1 MKMNKKYSIR
11 KLTVGIASISI
22 GLFVANSI
30 DLQQLANVNLA
41 NNIIKA
47 EGTDVKN
54 WQPEGNVIAQGEDG
68 VPWELYENGY
78 LLFKPVEGKDTL
90 TNYGKIHLPSWKEKY
105 HDQIKAIGFTGKT
118 YAPVD
123 SSYLFTGGMSN
134 NFPKKLSNLSYVDA
148 SKLDTSKV
156 ESMDSMFEEASGLTN
171 LDLSKWD
178 TSKVWSMS
186 SMFSGASGLMNL
198 DIGKWNTSQVT
209 NMKDM
214 FFRARGL
221 TNLDVGKWDTS
232 KVTNMEYMFA
242 GASGLTNLDVGKW
255 DTSKVS
261 SMRSMFEG
269 ARGLTNLDVGKWN
282 TSKVSSMRSMFA
294 LASGLMNLD
303 IGKWDTSQVTDM
315 SDMFRGVRTN
325 LDIGKWDTSQVT
337 DMHWM
342 FSGASDLTNL
352 DIGKWDTSKV
362 TDMSGMFRLASGLTN
377 LDLSRW
383 DTSKV
388 TNMNWMF
395 SGASG
400 LTNLDIGKWNT
411 SKVRTMWNM
420 FEGASGLTNLD
431 IGKWDTSQVTD
442 MGSMF
447 EGASSL
453 TNLDIGKWD
462 TSQVTNM
469 SDMFSGARGLTNL
482 DIGKWDTSKVRNMW
496 GMFNEASGLTNLD
509 IGKWDTSQVTDMF
522 YMFKGASGLT
532 RLDIGKWNTS
542 QVTAMNSMFEGASS
556 LTNLD
561 IGKWDTSQVTAMRSM
576 FEGASGL
583 TNLDVSKWDVSNV
596 KYISDMFSRTP
607 NLVNVNTGENL
618 KLIEALVEAKGDNI
632 RWIREDKTYGPYT
645 SKELYEMYKANPSA
659 LAGRW
664 VLGKNSYTINFNSD
678 TGESIEALDNKTNET
693 ITLPTLTQDKP
704 GYKFLGWS
712 KTQDGEVV
720 TDKVNLA
727 NPGETITLYAKW
739 EKVNNITKQNKPIEI
754 VTKYQE
760 DDTLDNGKSQ
770 EIEGRAG
777 EKEVVTTYTV
787 TPITGELTNPVVT
800 ENEVRPM
807 TPKIIKIGTKPKLS
821 YSKRGDDVIKSTTTY
836 KVNPSTGEISESKTE
851 EIAKKGVLKDK
862 VQIINKKDGTT
873 IKEITKYILNE
884 KTGEITETKEVELL
898 ADKGSSNKQEELP
911 KLKVAI
917 LKDTEGNVLDVLEFN
932 EKPKEVKGYRY
943 TGKEEVDGEGNKV
956 YVYDKKVETSKSD
969 DKVPTVEEPKPFA
982 GGVNAGEA
990 EVREELKPFEG
1001 GVNPVESVVTEEL
1014 KPFAG
1019 GVNPAESVVT
1029 EELKPKVELST
1040 VGDYVPPIIDKKEF
1054 LGGVNS
1060 AESVVTEE
1068 PKPFEGGVNPAESVV
1083 TEEQKPFAGGVNPVE
1098 SVVKEELKPFAGGV
1112 NPAESVVKEE
1122 LKPFEGGVNPVE
1134 SVVTEE
1140 LKPLEGGV
1148 NPAESVVTEELKP
1161 FEGGVNSEVASASEE
1176 LPELK
1181 VAILKDT
1188 EGNVL
1193 DVLEISAKPKELKGY
1208 RYTGKEEIDG
1218 EGNKIYIYEKE
1229 KSEVTLGD
1237 EKDKRDIAETQVLDD
1252 NISQSKDVEDKKGE
1266 DSTEKSLPKTG
1277 ETPVGHGVLGG
1288 MLLAATMVLT
1298 RRKIQK

>member
-90 TNYGKIHLPSWKEKY
+90 TNNGRIDLPSWKERY

-118 YAPVD
+118 YAPVN
-123 SSYLFTGGMSN
+123 SSYLFIGDRHDWED
-134 NFPKKLSNLSYVDA
+134 FPKKLSNLSYIDA

-156 ESMDSMFEEASGLTN
+156 ENVQYMFY
-171 LDLSKWD
+171 
-178 TSKVWSMS
+178 
-186 SMFSGASGLMNL
+186 
-198 DIGKWNTSQVT
+198 
-209 NMKDM
+209 
-214 FFRARGL
+214 RARGL
-221 TNLDVGKWDTS
+221 TNLDIGKWDTS
-232 KVTNMEYMFA
+232 KVTNMGGMF
-242 GASGLTNLDVGKW
+242 S
-255 DTSKVS
+255 
-261 SMRSMFEG
+261 G
-269 ARGLTNLDVGKWN
+269 ARGLTNLDLSKWN
-282 TSKVSSMRSMFA
+282 TSKVTNMGGMFSETW
-294 LASGLMNLD
+294 LTNLD
-303 IGKWDTSQVTDM
+303 IGGWDTSKVTNMGGMFNEARGLKNLDLSRWDTSQVM
-315 SDMFRGVRTN
+315 NMGS
-325 LDIGKWDTSQVT
+325 
-337 DMHWM
+337 M
-342 FSGASDLTNL
+342 FSEASGLTNL

-362 TDMSGMFRLASGLTN
+362 TDMSRMFYGTRASLDIGKWDTSQVTNMEYMFNGAKGLTN

-388 TNMNWMF
+388 RNMRWMF
-395 SGASG
+395 AVAGDVR
-400 LTNLDIGKWNT
+400 NLNIGKWDTSQVVDMGYMFYGTWLANLDLGKWDTSQVMNMELMFARAFDLTNSNIGKWDT
-411 SKVRTMWNM
+411 SKVTNM
-420 FEGASGLTNLD
+420 EGMFAEAGGLVNLD
-431 IGKWDTSQVTD
+431 IGKWDTS
-442 MGSMF
+442 
-447 EGASSL
+447 
-453 TNLDIGKWD
+453 K
-462 TSQVTNM
+462 VTNM
-469 SDMFSGARGLTNL
+469 GWMFSGARGLTNL
-482 DIGKWDTSKVRNMW
+482 DIGKWDTSKVTDMK
-496 GMFNEASGLTNLD
+496 GMFSE
-509 IGKWDTSQVTDMF
+509 
-522 YMFKGASGLT
+522 
-532 RLDIGKWNTS
+532 
-542 QVTAMNSMFEGASS
+542 
-556 LTNLD
+556 
-561 IGKWDTSQVTAMRSM
+561 
-576 FEGASGL
+576 ASGL
-583 TNLDVSKWDVSNV
+583 TNLDVSKWNVSKV
-596 KYISDMFSRTP
+596 EDMSYMFEKTP

-618 KLIEALVEAKGDNI
+618 KVIKALVEAKGENE
-632 RWIREDKTYGPYT
+632 RWVREDKTYGPYT
-645 SKELYEMYKANPSA
+645 SKELYEKYKENPSA

-678 TGESIEALDNKTNET
+678 TGESIEALESKTNET

-712 KTQDGEVV
+712 KIQDGEVV

-770 EIEGRAG
+770 EIEGKAG

-800 ENEVRPM
+800 EKEVRPM

-884 KTGEITETKEVELL
+884 KTGETTETKEVELL

-911 KLKVAI
+911 ELKVAI
-917 LKDTEGNVLDVLEFN
+917 LKDSKNNVLDVLEFN
-932 EKPKEVKGYRY
+932 EKPKEVKGYKY

-982 GGVNAGEA
+982 GGVNPA
-990 EVREELKPFEG
+990 ESVVTEELKPFEG
-1001 GVNPVESVVTEEL
+1001 GVNS
-1014 KPFAG
+1014 
-1019 GVNPAESVVT
+1019 AESVVT

-1040 VGDYVPPIIDKKEF
+1040 VGDYVPPRIDKKEF

-1068 PKPFEGGVNPAESVV
+1068 PKPLEGGVNPAESVV
-1083 TEEQKPFAGGVNPVE
+1083 TEE
-1098 SVVKEELKPFAGGV
+1098 LKPFA
-1112 NPAESVVKEE
+1112 
-1122 LKPFEGGVNPVE
+1122 
-1134 SVVTEE
+1134 
-1140 LKPLEGGV
+1140 GGV

-1229 KSEVTLGD
+1229 KSEVTFGD
-1237 EKDKRDIAETQVLDD
+1237 EKDKRDIAQTQVLDD
-1252 NISQSKDVEDKKGE
+1252 NISQSKKVEDKRGE

>member
-30 DLQQLANVNLA
+30 NLQQLANVNLA

-54 WQPEGNVIAQGEDG
+54 WQPEGNVIARGEDG

-90 TNYGKIHLPSWKEKY
+90 TNYGRIDLPSWKEKY

-118 YAPVD
+118 YAPVN
-123 SSYLFTGGMSN
+123 SSYLFTGDRHTWN
-134 NFPKKLSNLSYVDA
+134 NFPKKLSNLSYLDA
-148 SKLDTSKV
+148 SKLETSKV
-156 ESMDSMFEEASGLTN
+156 E
-171 LDLSKWD
+171 
-178 TSKVWSMS
+178 
-186 SMFSGASGLMNL
+186 
-198 DIGKWNTSQVT
+198 
-209 NMKDM
+209 
-214 FFRARGL
+214 
-221 TNLDVGKWDTS
+221 
-232 KVTNMEYMFA
+232 NMEY
-242 GASGLTNLDVGKW
+242 
-255 DTSKVS
+255 
-261 SMRSMFEG
+261 
-269 ARGLTNLDVGKWN
+269 
-282 TSKVSSMRSMFA
+282 
-294 LASGLMNLD
+294 
-303 IGKWDTSQVTDM
+303 
-315 SDMFRGVRTN
+315 
-325 LDIGKWDTSQVT
+325 
-337 DMHWM
+337 M

-352 DIGKWDTSKV
+352 DIGKWDTSQ
-362 TDMSGMFRLASGLTN
+362 
-377 LDLSRW
+377 
-383 DTSKV
+383 V
-388 TNMNWMF
+388 TNMGGMF
-395 SGASG
+395 SETW
-400 LTNLDIGKWNT
+400 LTNLDIGKWDT
-411 SKVRTMWNM
+411 SQVMNM
-420 FEGASGLTNLD
+420 RGMFSGASGLTNLD
-431 IGKWDTSQVTD
+431 IGKWDTSQVTN
-442 MGSMF
+442 MRGMF
-447 EGASSL
+447 GGARGL

-462 TSQVTNM
+462 TSQVTDMGYMFSGTIGLTNLDIGKWDTSKVTDM
-469 SDMFSGARGLTNL
+469 GYMFYEAERLTNLDIGRWDTSKVTDMNHMFSGARGLTNL
-482 DIGKWDTSKVRNMW
+482 DIGKWDTS
-496 GMFNEASGLTNLD
+496 
-509 IGKWDTSQVTDMF
+509 QVTDMS
-522 YMFKGASGLT
+522 YMF
-532 RLDIGKWNTS
+532 RE
-542 QVTAMNSMFEGASS
+542 VS

-561 IGKWDTSQVTAMRSM
+561 IGKWDTSKVTKMYSM
-576 FEGASGL
+576 FAGARGLTSLDIGKWNTSKVTNMNYMFNEVRGLTNLDIEKWDTSKVTNMSGMFSGASSL
-583 TNLDVSKWDVSNV
+583 MNLDVSKWDVSKV
-596 KYISDMFSRTP
+596 EDILYMFTGTP
-607 NLVNVNTGENL
+607 NLVNINTGENL
-618 KLIEALVEAKGDNI
+618 KMIEALVEAKGDNI

-645 SKELYEMYKANPSA
+645 SKELYEKYKANPSA

-678 TGESIEALDNKTNET
+678 TGESIEVLDSKTNET

-712 KTQDGEVV
+712 RTQGGEVV
-720 TDKVNLA
+720 TDKVNIA

-760 DDTLDNGKSQ
+760 DDTLDNDKSQ
-770 EIEGRAG
+770 EIEGKAG

-800 ENEVRPM
+800 EKEVRPM

-821 YSKRGDDVIKSTTTY
+821 YSKRGDDIIKSTTTY

-862 VQIINKKDGTT
+862 VQVINKKDGTT

-884 KTGEITETKEVELL
+884 KTGETTETKEVELL
-898 ADKGSSNKQEELP
+898 ADKGSANKQEELSE
-911 KLKVAI
+911 LKVVI

-956 YVYDKKVETSKSD
+956 YVYDKKAETSKSD

-982 GGVNAGEA
+982 GGVNPVESVVTEEPKPFAGGVNPAESVVTEELKPYEGGVNSEEA
-990 EVREELKPFEG
+990 AVREELKPFEG
-1001 GVNPVESVVTEEL
+1001 GVNPEESVVTEELKPFAGGVNPVESVVTEESKSFAGGVNPAESVVKEELKPFAGGVNPAESVVKEEPKSFAGGVNPVESAVKEEL

-1029 EELKPKVELST
+1029 EEP
-1040 VGDYVPPIIDKKEF
+1040 
-1054 LGGVNS
+1054 
-1060 AESVVTEE
+1060 
-1068 PKPFEGGVNPAESVV
+1068 
-1083 TEEQKPFAGGVNPVE
+1083 KPFAGGVNPVE

-1112 NPAESVVKEE
+1112 NPAESVVTEE
-1122 LKPFEGGVNPVE
+1122 LKPFAGGVNPVE
-1134 SVVTEE
+1134 SVAKEE
-1140 LKPLEGGV
+1140 LKPY
-1148 NPAESVVTEELKP
+1148 
-1161 FEGGVNSEVASASEE
+1161 EGGVNSEVASASEE

-1237 EKDKRDIAETQVLDD
+1237 EKDKRDISQTQVLDD
-1252 NISQSKDVEDKKGE
+1252 NISQSKNVEDKKDE
-1266 DSTEKSLPKTG
+1266 DSTEKILPKTG

-1288 MLLAATMVLT
+1288 MLLAATIMLT

>member
-90 TNYGKIHLPSWKEKY
+90 TNNGRIDLPSWKEKY

-118 YAPVD
+118 YAPVN
-123 SSYLFTGGMSN
+123 SSYLFEGDGDKWN
-134 NFPKKLSNLSYVDA
+134 NFPKNLSNLSYIDA

-156 ESMDSMFEEASGLTN
+156 ENMYSMFSRARGLTN

-178 TSKVWSMS
+178 TSKVTRMDR
-186 SMFSGASGLMNL
+186 MF
-198 DIGKWNTSQVT
+198 V
-209 NMKDM
+209 
-214 FFRARGL
+214 
-221 TNLDVGKWDTS
+221 
-232 KVTNMEYMFA
+232 
-242 GASGLTNLDVGKW
+242 
-255 DTSKVS
+255 
-261 SMRSMFEG
+261 G
-269 ARGLTNLDVGKWN
+269 ARGLTNLD
-282 TSKVSSMRSMFA
+282 
-294 LASGLMNLD
+294 
-303 IGKWDTSQVTDM
+303 IGGWDTSQVTNM
-315 SDMFRGVRTN
+315 GGMFLSASGLTN
-325 LDIGKWDTSQVT
+325 LDIGNWNTGKVT
-337 DMHWM
+337 NMGGM
-342 FSGASDLTNL
+342 FSGASGLTKLDIGNWNTGKVTEMDWMFSSASGLTNL

-362 TDMSGMFRLASGLTN
+362 TSMVA
-377 LDLSRW
+377 
-383 DTSKV
+383 
-388 TNMNWMF
+388 
-395 SGASG
+395 
-400 LTNLDIGKWNT
+400 
-411 SKVRTMWNM
+411 M
-420 FEGASGLTNLD
+420 FE
-431 IGKWDTSQVTD
+431 
-442 MGSMF
+442 
-447 EGASSL
+447 E
-453 TNLDIGKWD
+453 
-462 TSQVTNM
+462 
-469 SDMFSGARGLTNL
+469 ARGLTNL
-482 DIGKWDTSKVRNMW
+482 DIGKWDTSKVTSMIA
-496 GMFNEASGLTNLD
+496 MFSEASGLTNLD
-509 IGKWDTSQVTDMF
+509 IGKWNTSQVTNMRW
-522 YMFKGASGLT
+522 MFKGASSLT
-532 RLDIGKWNTS
+532 NLEIGKWNTS
-542 QVTAMNSMFEGASS
+542 QVTNMGEMFDEASG

-561 IGKWDTSQVTAMRSM
+561 IGNWDTSKVTDMRSMFSRARGLTSLDIGNWDTSQVEDMSDM
-576 FEGASGL
+576 FRYVRGL

-596 KYISDMFSRTP
+596 KYMSDMFSGTP

-618 KLIEALVEAKGDNI
+618 KMIEALVEAKGDNI
-632 RWIREDKTYGPYT
+632 RWVREDKTYGPYT

-678 TGESIEALDNKTNET
+678 TGESIEALDSKMNET

-712 KTQDGEVV
+712 KTQDGEIV
-720 TDKVNLA
+720 TNKVNLA

-770 EIEGRAG
+770 EIEGKVG

-800 ENEVRPM
+800 EKEIRPM

-884 KTGEITETKEVELL
+884 KTGETTETKEVELL

-932 EKPKEVKGYRY
+932 EKPKEVKGYKY
-943 TGKEEVDGEGNKV
+943 TGKEEVDVDGNKV

-969 DKVPTVEEPKPFA
+969 DKVPTVEEAKPFA
-982 GGVNAGEA
+982 GGVNPA
-990 EVREELKPFEG
+990 
-1001 GVNPVESVVTEEL
+1001 ESVVTEEL
-1014 KPFAG
+1014 KPFEG

-1040 VGDYVPPIIDKKEF
+1040 VGDYVPPMIVKKEF
-1054 LGGVNS
+1054 MGGVN
-1060 AESVVTEE
+1060 AGEAEIREELKPFEGGVNPVESVVTEE
-1068 PKPFEGGVNPAESVV
+1068 LKPFKGGVNPAESVV
-1083 TEEQKPFAGGVNPVE
+1083 TEEA
-1098 SVVKEELKPFAGGV
+1098 
-1112 NPAESVVKEE
+1112 
-1122 LKPFEGGVNPVE
+1122 KPFEGGVNPAE

-1161 FEGGVNSEVASASEE
+1161 FAGGVNPVESVVTEELKPFEGGVNPVESVVTEEPKPFEGGVNSEVSSASEE
-1176 LPELK
+1176 LSELK

-1237 EKDKRDIAETQVLDD
+1237 EKDKRDISQTQVLDD
-1252 NISQSKDVEDKKGE
+1252 NISQSKKVEDKKGE
-1266 DSTEKSLPKTG
+1266 DSTEKILPKTG

-1288 MLLAATMVLT
+1288 VLLAATMMLT

>member
-47 EGTDVKN
+47 EGSGVKN

-90 TNYGKIHLPSWKEKY
+90 TNNGKIDFPSWKEKY

-118 YAPVD
+118 YAPVN
-123 SSYLFTGGMSN
+123 SSYLFTGDRLN
-134 NFPKKLSNLSYVDA
+134 WEDFPKKLSNLSYIDA

-156 ESMDSMFEEASGLTN
+156 ENVKYMFLGARGLTN

-178 TSKVWSMS
+178 TSKV
-186 SMFSGASGLMNL
+186 
-198 DIGKWNTSQVT
+198 T
-209 NMKDM
+209 NM
-214 FFRARGL
+214 G
-221 TNLDVGKWDTS
+221 
-232 KVTNMEYMFA
+232 
-242 GASGLTNLDVGKW
+242 
-255 DTSKVS
+255 
-261 SMRSMFEG
+261 
-269 ARGLTNLDVGKWN
+269 
-282 TSKVSSMRSMFA
+282 
-294 LASGLMNLD
+294 
-303 IGKWDTSQVTDM
+303 
-315 SDMFRGVRTN
+315 
-325 LDIGKWDTSQVT
+325 
-337 DMHWM
+337 
-342 FSGASDLTNL
+342 
-352 DIGKWDTSKV
+352 
-362 TDMSGMFRLASGLTN
+362 GMFY
-377 LDLSRW
+377 
-383 DTSKV
+383 
-388 TNMNWMF
+388 
-395 SGASG
+395 
-400 LTNLDIGKWNT
+400 
-411 SKVRTMWNM
+411 
-420 FEGASGLTNLD
+420 
-431 IGKWDTSQVTD
+431 
-442 MGSMF
+442 
-447 EGASSL
+447 
-453 TNLDIGKWD
+453 
-462 TSQVTNM
+462 
-469 SDMFSGARGLTNL
+469 
-482 DIGKWDTSKVRNMW
+482 
-496 GMFNEASGLTNLD
+496 EASGLTNLD
-509 IGKWDTSQVTDMF
+509 IGKWDTSQVTDMSG
-522 YMFKGASGLT
+522 MFRGAS
-532 RLDIGKWNTS
+532 D
-542 QVTAMNSMFEGASS
+542 

-561 IGKWDTSQVTAMRSM
+561 IGKWDTSQVTNMGGM
-576 FEGASGL
+576 FYEARGLKNLDIGKWDTSKVTNMSGMFYEASGLTNLDIGKWDTSQVTNMRAMFYETRLANLDIGKWNTSKVMDMSKMFYSVSDLKNLDLSRWDTSQVTDMSAMFYGTRLENLDIGKWNTSKVTDMSNMFNGARGLKNLDLSRWDTSKVTNMGRMFFVAGNVGDLNIGKWDTSKVKYMEYMFYGTWLQNLDIGKWDTSKVRDMSYMFAVAEDL
-583 TNLDVSKWDVSNV
+583 TNLDVSKWNVSKV
-596 KYISDMFSRTP
+596 EDMSKMFSRTP

-618 KLIEALVEAKGDNI
+618 KLIEALVEAKDENI

-645 SKELYEMYKANPSA
+645 SKELYEMYKVNPSA

-664 VLGKNSYTINFNSD
+664 VLGENSYTINFNSD
-678 TGESIEALDNKTNET
+678 TGESIEALDSKTNET

-712 KTQDGEVV
+712 KKQDGEVV
-720 TDKVNLA
+720 TDRVNLA

-760 DDTLDNGKSQ
+760 DDTLDNDKSQ
-770 EIEGRAG
+770 EIEGKAG

-800 ENEVRPM
+800 EKEVRPM

-836 KVNPSTGEISESKTE
+836 KVNSSTGETSESKTE

-884 KTGEITETKEVELL
+884 KTGETTETKEVELL
-898 ADKGSSNKQEELP
+898 ADKGSANKQEELSE
-911 KLKVAI
+911 LKVVI

-932 EKPKEVKGYRY
+932 EKPKEVKGYKY
-943 TGKEEVDGEGNKV
+943 TGKEEVDVEGNKV

-982 GGVNAGEA
+982 GGVNSA
-990 EVREELKPFEG
+990 ESVVTEELKPYAG

-1014 KPFAG
+1014 KP
-1019 GVNPAESVVT
+1019 
-1029 EELKPKVELST
+1029 
-1040 VGDYVPPIIDKKEF
+1040 Y
-1054 LGGVNS
+1054 
-1060 AESVVTEE
+1060 
-1068 PKPFEGGVNPAESVV
+1068 EGGVNPAESVV
-1083 TEEQKPFAGGVNPVE
+1083 KEELKSFAGGVNPEESVVREELKPFEGGVNPVE

-1112 NPAESVVKEE
+1112 NPAESVVTEE
-1122 LKPFEGGVNPVE
+1122 PKPFESGVNPVE

-1148 NPAESVVTEELKP
+1148 NSEEAAVREELKP
-1161 FEGGVNSEVASASEE
+1161 YEGGVNSEVASASEE

-1208 RYTGKEEIDG
+1208 RYTEKEEVDG

-1252 NISQSKDVEDKKGE
+1252 NISQSKNVEDKKGE
-1266 DSTEKSLPKTG
+1266 DSTEKILPKTG
-1277 ETPVGHGVLGG
+1277 ETPAGHGVLGG
-1288 MLLAATMVLT
+1288 MLLAATIMLT

>member
-90 TNYGKIHLPSWKEKY
+90 TNNGRIDLPSWKEKY
-105 HDQIKAIGFTGKT
+105 HDQIKAIGFTSKT
-118 YAPVD
+118 YAPVN
-123 SSYLFTGGMSN
+123 SSYLFIGDRHDWED
-134 NFPKKLSNLSYVDA
+134 FPKKLSNLSYIDA

-156 ESMDSMFEEASGLTN
+156 ENVQYMFY
-171 LDLSKWD
+171 
-178 TSKVWSMS
+178 
-186 SMFSGASGLMNL
+186 
-198 DIGKWNTSQVT
+198 
-209 NMKDM
+209 
-214 FFRARGL
+214 RARGL
-221 TNLDVGKWDTS
+221 TNLDIGKWDTS
-232 KVTNMEYMFA
+232 KVTNMGGMF
-242 GASGLTNLDVGKW
+242 S
-255 DTSKVS
+255 
-261 SMRSMFEG
+261 G
-269 ARGLTNLDVGKWN
+269 ARGLTNLDLSKWN
-282 TSKVSSMRSMFA
+282 TSKVTNMGGMFSETW
-294 LASGLMNLD
+294 LTNLD
-303 IGKWDTSQVTDM
+303 IGGWDTSKVTNM
-315 SDMFRGVRTN
+315 GGMFNEARGLTN
-325 LDIGKWDTSQVT
+325 LDIGKWDTSQV
-337 DMHWM
+337 MNMRWM
-342 FSGASDLTNL
+342 FSEASGLTNL

-362 TDMSGMFRLASGLTN
+362 TDMSRMFYGTRASLDIGKWDTSQVTNMEYMFNGAKGLTN

-388 TNMNWMF
+388 RNMRWMF
-395 SGASG
+395 AVAGDVR
-400 LTNLDIGKWNT
+400 NLNIGKWDTSQVVDMGYMFYGTWLANLDLGKWDTSQVMNMELMFARAFDLTNSNIGKWDT
-411 SKVRTMWNM
+411 SKVTNM
-420 FEGASGLTNLD
+420 EGMFAEAGGLVNLD
-431 IGKWDTSQVTD
+431 IGKWDTS
-442 MGSMF
+442 
-447 EGASSL
+447 
-453 TNLDIGKWD
+453 K
-462 TSQVTNM
+462 VTNM
-469 SDMFSGARGLTNL
+469 GWMFSGARGLTNL
-482 DIGKWDTSKVRNMW
+482 DIGKWDTSKVTDMK
-496 GMFNEASGLTNLD
+496 GMFSE
-509 IGKWDTSQVTDMF
+509 
-522 YMFKGASGLT
+522 
-532 RLDIGKWNTS
+532 
-542 QVTAMNSMFEGASS
+542 
-556 LTNLD
+556 
-561 IGKWDTSQVTAMRSM
+561 
-576 FEGASGL
+576 ASGL
-583 TNLDVSKWDVSNV
+583 TNLDVSKWNVSKV
-596 KYISDMFSRTP
+596 EDMSYMFEKTP

-618 KLIEALVEAKGDNI
+618 KVIKALVEAKGENE
-632 RWIREDKTYGPYT
+632 RWVREDKTYGPYT
-645 SKELYEMYKANPSA
+645 SKELYEKYKENPSA

-678 TGESIEALDNKTNET
+678 TGESIEALESKTNET

-712 KTQDGEVV
+712 KIQDGEVV

-770 EIEGRAG
+770 EIEGKAG

-800 ENEVRPM
+800 EKEVRPM

-884 KTGEITETKEVELL
+884 KTGETTETKEVELL

-911 KLKVAI
+911 ELKVAI
-917 LKDTEGNVLDVLEFN
+917 LKDSKNNVLDVLEFN
-932 EKPKEVKGYRY
+932 EKPKEVKGYKY

-982 GGVNAGEA
+982 GGVNPA
-990 EVREELKPFEG
+990 ESVVTEELKPFEG
-1001 GVNPVESVVTEEL
+1001 GVNS
-1014 KPFAG
+1014 
-1019 GVNPAESVVT
+1019 AESVVT

-1040 VGDYVPPIIDKKEF
+1040 VGDYVPPRIDKKEF

-1068 PKPFEGGVNPAESVV
+1068 PKPFEGGVNPVESVV
-1083 TEEQKPFAGGVNPVE
+1083 TEEP
-1098 SVVKEELKPFAGGV
+1098 
-1112 NPAESVVKEE
+1112 
-1122 LKPFEGGVNPVE
+1122 KPFEGGVNPVE

-1140 LKPLEGGV
+1140 SKPFAGGV

-1161 FEGGVNSEVASASEE
+1161 FEGGVNSAESVVTEELKPFEGGVNPAESVVTEELKPFESGVNSVESAVTEELKPLEGGVNSEEAAVREELKPYEGGVNSEVASASEK

-1208 RYTGKEEIDG
+1208 RYTEKEEVDG

-1237 EKDKRDIAETQVLDD
+1237 EKDKRDIAETQGLDD
-1252 NISQSKDVEDKKGE
+1252 NISQSKNVENKKGE
-1266 DSTEKSLPKTG
+1266 DSTERILPKTG
-1277 ETPVGHGVLGG
+1277 ETPAGHGVLGG
-1288 MLLAATMVLT
+1288 MLLAATIMLT
-1298 RRKIQK
+1298 RRKKQK

>member
-209 NMKDM
+209 NMEDM
-214 FFRARGL
+214 FFRASGLTNLDVGKWDTSKVWSMRSMFAGASGLTNLDVGKWDTSKVWSMSSMFSGARGL

-315 SDMFRGVRTN
+315 SDMFRGVR
-325 LDIGKWDTSQVT
+325 
-337 DMHWM
+337 
-342 FSGASDLTNL
+342 
-352 DIGKWDTSKV
+352 
-362 TDMSGMFRLASGLTN
+362 
-377 LDLSRW
+377 
-383 DTSKV
+383 
-388 TNMNWMF
+388 
-395 SGASG
+395 
-400 LTNLDIGKWNT
+400 
-411 SKVRTMWNM
+411 
-420 FEGASGLTNLD
+420 
-431 IGKWDTSQVTD
+431 
-442 MGSMF
+442 
-447 EGASSL
+447 
-453 TNLDIGKWD
+453 
-462 TSQVTNM
+462 
-469 SDMFSGARGLTNL
+469 
-482 DIGKWDTSKVRNMW
+482 
-496 GMFNEASGLTNLD
+496 
-509 IGKWDTSQVTDMF
+509 
-522 YMFKGASGLT
+522 
-532 RLDIGKWNTS
+532 
-542 QVTAMNSMFEGASS
+542 
-556 LTNLD
+556 TNLD

-678 TGESIEALDNKTNET
+678 TGESIEALDSKTNET

-862 VQIINKKDGTT
+862 VQVINKKDGTT

-884 KTGEITETKEVELL
+884 KTGETTETKEVELL

-911 KLKVAI
+911 ELKVAI
-917 LKDTEGNVLDVLEFN
+917 LKDSKNNVLDVLEFN
-932 EKPKEVKGYRY
+932 EKPKEVKGYKY

-982 GGVNAGEA
+982 GGVNSAESVVTEELKPYEGGVNPVESVVTEELKPYEGGVNPAESVVKEELKSFAGGVNPE
-990 EVREELKPFEG
+990 ESVVTEELKPFEGGVNPVKSVVTEEPKSFAG

-1014 KPFAG
+1014 KPFA
-1019 GVNPAESVVT
+1019 
-1029 EELKPKVELST
+1029 
-1040 VGDYVPPIIDKKEF
+1040 
-1054 LGGVNS
+1054 
-1060 AESVVTEE
+1060 
-1068 PKPFEGGVNPAESVV
+1068 GGVNPAESVV

-1122 LKPFEGGVNPVE
+1122 LKPFESGVNSVE
-1134 SVVTEE
+1134 SAVTEE

-1148 NPAESVVTEELKP
+1148 NSEEAAVREELKP
-1161 FEGGVNSEVASASEE
+1161 YEGGVNSEVASASEE

-1193 DVLEISAKPKELKGY
+1193 DVLEIPAKPKELKGY
-1208 RYTGKEEIDG
+1208 RYTGKEEVDG

-1237 EKDKRDIAETQVLDD
+1237 EKDKRDISQTQVLDD
-1252 NISQSKDVEDKKGE
+1252 NISQSKNVEDKKDE
-1266 DSTEKSLPKTG
+1266 DSTEKILPKTG

-1288 MLLAATMVLT
+1288 VLLAATMMLT

>member
-90 TNYGKIHLPSWKEKY
+90 TNNGRMDLPSWKEKY

-118 YAPVD
+118 YAPVN
-123 SSYLFTGGMSN
+123 SSYLFEGDGNWYIFSKN
-134 NFPKKLSNLSYVDA
+134 LSNLSYIDA

-156 ESMDSMFEEASGLTN
+156 ENMNSMFY
-171 LDLSKWD
+171 
-178 TSKVWSMS
+178 
-186 SMFSGASGLMNL
+186 GA
-198 DIGKWNTSQVT
+198 
-209 NMKDM
+209 
-214 FFRARGL
+214 
-221 TNLDVGKWDTS
+221 
-232 KVTNMEYMFA
+232 E
-242 GASGLTNLDVGKW
+242 
-255 DTSKVS
+255 
-261 SMRSMFEG
+261 
-269 ARGLTNLDVGKWN
+269 
-282 TSKVSSMRSMFA
+282 
-294 LASGLMNLD
+294 GLMNLD
-303 IGKWDTSQVTDM
+303 IGKWDTSKVTNMENMFFVAEGLTNLDIGKWNTSKVTDM
-315 SDMFRGVRTN
+315 TGMFSRASALTN
-325 LDIGKWDTSQVT
+325 LDIGKWDTRQVT
-337 DMHWM
+337 KMRYM
-342 FSGASDLTNL
+342 FNGAYSLTNL

-362 TDMSGMFRLASGLTN
+362 TDMTGMFSVAS
-377 LDLSRW
+377 R
-383 DTSKV
+383 
-388 TNMNWMF
+388 
-395 SGASG
+395 
-400 LTNLDIGKWNT
+400 
-411 SKVRTMWNM
+411 
-420 FEGASGLTNLD
+420 LTNLD
-431 IGKWDTSQVTD
+431 IGKWDTSKVTH
-442 MGSMF
+442 MNSMF
-447 EGASSL
+447 SGARSL

-469 SDMFSGARGLTNL
+469 EFMFSGARSLTNLDIGKWDTSQVTNMEFMFSGARGLTNL
-482 DIGKWDTSKVRNMW
+482 DIGKWDTSKVSSMRS
-496 GMFNEASGLTNLD
+496 MFN
-509 IGKWDTSQVTDMF
+509 
-522 YMFKGASGLT
+522 
-532 RLDIGKWNTS
+532 
-542 QVTAMNSMFEGASS
+542 GASS

-561 IGKWDTSQVTAMRSM
+561 IGKWDTSKVTNMSAMFR
-576 FEGASGL
+576 EASGL
-583 TNLDVSKWDVSNV
+583 TNLDLSKWDTSKVTDMSDMFRGVSVTNLDIGEWDTSQVTQMTSMFYEAENLMNLDVSKWDVSKV
-596 KYISDMFSRTP
+596 EDMRKMFSNTP

-618 KLIEALVEAKGDNI
+618 KLIEALVEAKDENI

-645 SKELYEMYKANPSA
+645 SKELYEKYKANPSV

-664 VLGKNSYTINFNSD
+664 VLGNKWYTINF
-678 TGESIEALDNKTNET
+678 ESGTNEDLVSVT
-693 ITLPTLTQDKP
+693 GINNKDLTLPTLTQDKP

-739 EKVNNITKQNKPIEI
+739 EKVNNITKQSKPIEI

-770 EIEGRAG
+770 EIEGKAG

-800 ENEVRPM
+800 EKEVRPM

-821 YSKRGDDVIKSTTTY
+821 YSKRGDDIIKSTTTY
-836 KVNPSTGEISESKTE
+836 KVNPSTGETSESKTE

-884 KTGEITETKEVELL
+884 KTGETTETKEVELL
-898 ADKGSSNKQEELP
+898 ADKGSSNKQEGLSE
-911 KLKVAI
+911 LKVAI
-917 LKDTEGNVLDVLEFN
+917 LKDIEGNVLDVLEFN
-932 EKPKEVKGYRY
+932 EKPKEVKGYKY

-956 YVYDKKVETSKSD
+956 YVYDKKVEISKSD

-982 GGVNAGEA
+982 GGVNPA
-990 EVREELKPFEG
+990 ESVVTEEPKPFEGGVNPAESVVTEELKPFEGGVNSAESVVTEELKPKVELSTVGDYVPPRIDKKEFLGGVNSAESVVTEEPKPFEGGVNPEESVVTEELKPFEGGVNPVKSVVTEEPKSFAG

-1029 EELKPKVELST
+1029 EE
-1040 VGDYVPPIIDKKEF
+1040 
-1054 LGGVNS
+1054 
-1060 AESVVTEE
+1060 
-1068 PKPFEGGVNPAESVV
+1068 PKPFESGVNS
-1083 TEEQKPFAGGVNPVE
+1083 VE
-1098 SVVKEELKPFAGGV
+1098 SA
-1112 NPAESVVKEE
+1112 
-1122 LKPFEGGVNPVE
+1122 
-1134 SVVTEE
+1134 VTEE

-1148 NPAESVVTEELKP
+1148 NSEEAAVREELKP
-1161 FEGGVNSEVASASEE
+1161 YEGGVNSEVASASEK

-1208 RYTGKEEIDG
+1208 RYTEKEEVDG

-1237 EKDKRDIAETQVLDD
+1237 EKDKRDIAETQGLDD
-1252 NISQSKDVEDKKGE
+1252 NISQSKNVENKKGE
-1266 DSTEKSLPKTG
+1266 DSTERILPKTG
-1277 ETPVGHGVLGG
+1277 ETPAGHGVLGG
-1288 MLLAATMVLT
+1288 MLLAATIMLT
-1298 RRKIQK
+1298 RRKKQK

>member
-78 LLFKPVEGKDTL
+78 LLFKSVEGKDTL
-90 TNYGKIHLPSWKEKY
+90 TNNGRIDLPSWKEKY

-118 YAPVD
+118 YAPVN
-123 SSYLFTGGMSN
+123 SSYLFEGNGDIWD
-134 NFPKKLSNLSYVDA
+134 NFPKNLSNLSYIDA

-156 ESMDSMFEEASGLTN
+156 ENMYSMFSRARGLKNLDLSKWDTSKVTNMAGMFSEARGLENLDLSKWNTSKVTNMGAMFSDTRLTNLDIGGWDTSQVKNMAGMFSEASRLTNLDLSRWDTSQVTDMEYMFYGTRLANLDIGKWDTRQVTNMGNMFAGDSDLTNSNIGKWDTSKVTNMEGMFSGARGLTN

-178 TSKVWSMS
+178 TSKV
-186 SMFSGASGLMNL
+186 
-198 DIGKWNTSQVT
+198 
-209 NMKDM
+209 KDM
-214 FFRARGL
+214 
-221 TNLDVGKWDTS
+221 S
-232 KVTNMEYMFA
+232 YMFA
-242 GASGLTNLDVGKW
+242 
-255 DTSKVS
+255 
-261 SMRSMFEG
+261 
-269 ARGLTNLDVGKWN
+269 
-282 TSKVSSMRSMFA
+282 
-294 LASGLMNLD
+294 
-303 IGKWDTSQVTDM
+303 
-315 SDMFRGVRTN
+315 
-325 LDIGKWDTSQVT
+325 
-337 DMHWM
+337 
-342 FSGASDLTNL
+342 
-352 DIGKWDTSKV
+352 
-362 TDMSGMFRLASGLTN
+362 
-377 LDLSRW
+377 
-383 DTSKV
+383 
-388 TNMNWMF
+388 
-395 SGASG
+395 
-400 LTNLDIGKWNT
+400 
-411 SKVRTMWNM
+411 
-420 FEGASGLTNLD
+420 
-431 IGKWDTSQVTD
+431 
-442 MGSMF
+442 
-447 EGASSL
+447 
-453 TNLDIGKWD
+453 
-462 TSQVTNM
+462 
-469 SDMFSGARGLTNL
+469 GARGLTNL
-482 DIGKWDTSKVRNMW
+482 DIGKWDTSKVTDMRY
-496 GMFNEASGLTNLD
+496 MFSGAKDLTN
-509 IGKWDTSQVTDMF
+509 
-522 YMFKGASGLT
+522 
-532 RLDIGKWNTS
+532 LDIGKWNTS
-542 QVTAMNSMFEGASS
+542 QVMVMESMFSGASS
-556 LTNLD
+556 LKT
-561 IGKWDTSQVTAMRSM
+561 
-576 FEGASGL
+576 
-583 TNLDVSKWDVSNV
+583 LDVSKWDVSNV
-596 KYISDMFSRTP
+596 KYMSDMFSRTP

-618 KLIEALVEAKGDNI
+618 KMIEALVEEKGDNI
-632 RWIREDKTYGPYT
+632 RWVREDKTYGPYT

-678 TGESIEALDNKTNET
+678 TGESIEALDSKMNET

-712 KTQDGEVV
+712 KTQDGEIV
-720 TDKVNLA
+720 TDRVNLA

-770 EIEGRAG
+770 EIEGKVG

-800 ENEVRPM
+800 EKEIRPM

-821 YSKRGDDVIKSTTTY
+821 YSKRGDDVIKSIITY

-873 IKEITKYILNE
+873 IKEITKYNLNE
-884 KTGEITETKEVELL
+884 KTGETTETKEIELL

-917 LKDTEGNVLDVLEFN
+917 LKDAEGNVLDVLEFN
-932 EKPKEVKGYRY
+932 EKPKEVKGYKY

-956 YVYDKKVETSKSD
+956 YVYDKKIETSKSD
-969 DKVPTVEEPKPFA
+969 DKVPTVEEPKPFE
-982 GGVNAGEA
+982 GGVNPA
-990 EVREELKPFEG
+990 ESVVTEELKPFEG

-1068 PKPFEGGVNPAESVV
+1068 LKPFE
-1083 TEEQKPFAGGVNPVE
+1083 GGVNPVE
-1098 SVVKEELKPFAGGV
+1098 SVVTEEP
-1112 NPAESVVKEE
+1112 
-1122 LKPFEGGVNPVE
+1122 KPFEGGVNPVE

-1140 LKPLEGGV
+1140 LKPFEGGV
-1148 NPAESVVTEELKP
+1148 NPAESVVTEEPKPFEGGVNPAESVVTEEPKPFESGVNPEESVVTEELKPFEGGVNPAESVVTEEPKPFEGGVNPAGSVVTEELKP

-1193 DVLEISAKPKELKGY
+1193 DVLEIPAKPKELKGY

-1237 EKDKRDIAETQVLDD
+1237 EKDKRDISQTQVLDD
-1252 NISQSKDVEDKKGE
+1252 NISQSKNVEDKKDE
-1266 DSTEKSLPKTG
+1266 DSTEKILPKTG

-1288 MLLAATMVLT
+1288 VLLAATMMLT

>member
-90 TNYGKIHLPSWKEKY
+90 TNNGRMDLPSWKEKY

-118 YAPVD
+118 YAPVN
-123 SSYLFTGGMSN
+123 SSYLFEGDGNWYIFSKN
-134 NFPKKLSNLSYVDA
+134 LSNLSYIDA

-156 ESMDSMFEEASGLTN
+156 ENMNSMFY
-171 LDLSKWD
+171 
-178 TSKVWSMS
+178 
-186 SMFSGASGLMNL
+186 GA
-198 DIGKWNTSQVT
+198 
-209 NMKDM
+209 
-214 FFRARGL
+214 
-221 TNLDVGKWDTS
+221 
-232 KVTNMEYMFA
+232 E
-242 GASGLTNLDVGKW
+242 
-255 DTSKVS
+255 
-261 SMRSMFEG
+261 
-269 ARGLTNLDVGKWN
+269 
-282 TSKVSSMRSMFA
+282 
-294 LASGLMNLD
+294 GLMNLD
-303 IGKWDTSQVTDM
+303 IGKWDTSKVTNM
-315 SDMFRGVRTN
+315 ENMFFVAEGLTN
-325 LDIGKWDTSQVT
+325 LDIGKWNTSKVT
-337 DMHWM
+337 DMTGM
-342 FSGASDLTNL
+342 FSRASALTNL

-362 TDMSGMFRLASGLTN
+362 TDMTGMFSVAS
-377 LDLSRW
+377 R
-383 DTSKV
+383 
-388 TNMNWMF
+388 
-395 SGASG
+395 
-400 LTNLDIGKWNT
+400 
-411 SKVRTMWNM
+411 
-420 FEGASGLTNLD
+420 LTNLD
-431 IGKWDTSQVTD
+431 IGKWDTSKVTH
-442 MGSMF
+442 MNSMF
-447 EGASSL
+447 SGARSL

-469 SDMFSGARGLTNL
+469 EFMFSGARGLTNL
-482 DIGKWDTSKVRNMW
+482 DIGKWDTSKVSSMRS
-496 GMFNEASGLTNLD
+496 MFN
-509 IGKWDTSQVTDMF
+509 
-522 YMFKGASGLT
+522 
-532 RLDIGKWNTS
+532 
-542 QVTAMNSMFEGASS
+542 GASS

-561 IGKWDTSQVTAMRSM
+561 IGKWDTSKVTNMSAMFR
-576 FEGASGL
+576 EASGL
-583 TNLDVSKWDVSNV
+583 TNLDLSKWDTSKVTDMSDMFRGVSVTNLDIGEWDTSQVTQMTSMFYEAENLMNLDVSKWDVSKV
-596 KYISDMFSRTP
+596 EDMRKMFSNTP

-618 KLIEALVEAKGDNI
+618 KLIEALVEAKDENI

-645 SKELYEMYKANPSA
+645 SKELYEKYKANPSV

-664 VLGKNSYTINFNSD
+664 VLGNKWYTINF
-678 TGESIEALDNKTNET
+678 ESGTNEDLVSVT
-693 ITLPTLTQDKP
+693 GINNKDLTLPTLTQDKP

-739 EKVNNITKQNKPIEI
+739 EKVNNITKQSKPIEI

-770 EIEGRAG
+770 EIEGKAG

-800 ENEVRPM
+800 EKEVRPM

-821 YSKRGDDVIKSTTTY
+821 YSKRGDDIIKSTTTY
-836 KVNPSTGEISESKTE
+836 KVNPSTGETSESKTE

-884 KTGEITETKEVELL
+884 KTGETTETKEVELL
-898 ADKGSSNKQEELP
+898 ADKGSSNKQEGLSE
-911 KLKVAI
+911 LKVAI
-917 LKDTEGNVLDVLEFN
+917 LKDIEGNVLDVLEFN
-932 EKPKEVKGYRY
+932 EKPKEVKGYKY

-956 YVYDKKVETSKSD
+956 YVYDKKVEISKSD

-982 GGVNAGEA
+982 GGVNPAESVVTEEPKPFAGGVNPAESVVTEELKPYEGGVNSEEA
-990 EVREELKPFEG
+990 AVREELKPFEG
-1001 GVNPVESVVTEEL
+1001 GVNPAESVVTEELKPFEGGVNPAESVVTEEL

-1029 EELKPKVELST
+1029 EELKP
-1040 VGDYVPPIIDKKEF
+1040 
-1054 LGGVNS
+1054 
-1060 AESVVTEE
+1060 
-1068 PKPFEGGVNPAESVV
+1068 
-1083 TEEQKPFAGGVNPVE
+1083 FA
-1098 SVVKEELKPFAGGV
+1098 
-1112 NPAESVVKEE
+1112 
-1122 LKPFEGGVNPVE
+1122 GGVNPVE

-1140 LKPLEGGV
+1140 LKPFAGGVNPVESVVTEEPKSFAGGV
-1148 NPAESVVTEELKP
+1148 NPAESAVTEELKP
-1161 FEGGVNSEVASASEE
+1161 LEGGVNSEEAAVREELKPYEGGVNSEVASASEE

-1181 VAILKDT
+1181 VVILKDT

-1193 DVLEISAKPKELKGY
+1193 DVLEISEKPKELKGY
-1208 RYTGKEEIDG
+1208 RYTEKEEVDG

-1237 EKDKRDIAETQVLDD
+1237 EKDKRDIAETQGLDD
-1252 NISQSKDVEDKKGE
+1252 NISQSKNVEDKKGE
-1266 DSTEKSLPKTG
+1266 DSTERILPKTG
-1277 ETPVGHGVLGG
+1277 ETPAGYGVLGG
-1288 MLLAATMVLT
+1288 MLLAATIMLT
-1298 RRKIQK
+1298 RRKIHK

>member
-90 TNYGKIHLPSWKEKY
+90 TNNGRIDLPSWKERY

-118 YAPVD
+118 YAPVN
-123 SSYLFTGGMSN
+123 SSYLFIGDRHDWED
-134 NFPKKLSNLSYVDA
+134 FPKKLSNLSYIDA

-156 ESMDSMFEEASGLTN
+156 ENVQYMFYRARGLKNLDIGGWDTSKVTNMGGMFSGARGLTNLDLSKWNTSKVTNMGEMFSETWLTNLDIGGWDTSKVTNMGGMFNEARGLKNLDLSRWDTSQVMNMGGMFSEASGLTKLDIGKWDTSKVTNMGAMFEEASGLTN
-171 LDLSKWD
+171 LD
-178 TSKVWSMS
+178 
-186 SMFSGASGLMNL
+186 
-198 DIGKWNTSQVT
+198 I
-209 NMKDM
+209 
-214 FFRARGL
+214 
-221 TNLDVGKWDTS
+221 
-232 KVTNMEYMFA
+232 
-242 GASGLTNLDVGKW
+242 
-255 DTSKVS
+255 
-261 SMRSMFEG
+261 
-269 ARGLTNLDVGKWN
+269 GKWN
-282 TSKVSSMRSMFA
+282 TSKVTNMRMMF
-294 LASGLMNLD
+294 D
-303 IGKWDTSQVTDM
+303 
-315 SDMFRGVRTN
+315 R
-325 LDIGKWDTSQVT
+325 
-337 DMHWM
+337 
-342 FSGASDLTNL
+342 ASDLTNL

-362 TDMSGMFRLASGLTN
+362 TDMSRMFYGTRASLDIGKWDTSQVTTMGDMFNGARGLTNLDLSRWDTSQVTNMERMFFVAGNVGNLNIGKWDTSKVKYMEYMFYGTWLQNLDLSRWDTSQVMDMEWMFSGAGGLMNLNIGNWDTSKVTNMQGMFNEARGLKN

-388 TNMNWMF
+388 TNM
-395 SGASG
+395 
-400 LTNLDIGKWNT
+400 
-411 SKVRTMWNM
+411 
-420 FEGASGLTNLD
+420 
-431 IGKWDTSQVTD
+431 
-442 MGSMF
+442 GSMF
-447 EGASSL
+447 GE
-453 TNLDIGKWD
+453 
-462 TSQVTNM
+462 
-469 SDMFSGARGLTNL
+469 ARGLTNL
-482 DIGKWDTSKVRNMW
+482 DIGNWDTSKVR
-496 GMFNEASGLTNLD
+496 
-509 IGKWDTSQVTDMF
+509 DMS
-522 YMFKGASGLT
+522 YMFAVAE
-532 RLDIGKWNTS
+532 D
-542 QVTAMNSMFEGASS
+542 
-556 LTNLD
+556 
-561 IGKWDTSQVTAMRSM
+561 
-576 FEGASGL
+576 L
-583 TNLDVSKWDVSNV
+583 TNLDVSKWDVSKV
-596 KYISDMFSRTP
+596 EDISKMFSRTP

-645 SKELYEMYKANPSA
+645 SKELYEMYKVNPSA

-664 VLGKNSYTINFNSD
+664 VLGKNSYMINFNSD
-678 TGESIEALDNKTNET
+678 TGESIEALDSKTNET

-712 KTQDGEVV
+712 RTQGGEVV
-720 TDKVNLA
+720 TDKVNIA

-754 VTKYQE
+754 VTIYQE

-770 EIEGRAG
+770 EIEGKAG
-777 EKEVVTTYTV
+777 EKEVVTTYKV
-787 TPITGELTNPVVT
+787 MPITGELINPVVT

-884 KTGEITETKEVELL
+884 KTGETTETKEVELL

-932 EKPKEVKGYRY
+932 EKPKEVKGYKY
-943 TGKEEVDGEGNKV
+943 TGKEEVDVDGNKV
-956 YVYDKKVETSKSD
+956 YVYDKKIETSKSD
-969 DKVPTVEEPKPFA
+969 DKVPTLEEPKPFE
-982 GGVNAGEA
+982 GGVNPEESVVTEELKPFEGGVKPVESVVTEEPKSFEGGANPVES
-990 EVREELKPFEG
+990 VVTEELKPFEG
-1001 GVNPVESVVTEEL
+1001 GVNPVESVVTEE
-1014 KPFAG
+1014 
-1019 GVNPAESVVT
+1019 
-1029 EELKPKVELST
+1029 
-1040 VGDYVPPIIDKKEF
+1040 
-1054 LGGVNS
+1054 
-1060 AESVVTEE
+1060 
-1068 PKPFEGGVNPAESVV
+1068 PKPFE
-1083 TEEQKPFAGGVNPVE
+1083 GGVNPVE
-1098 SVVKEELKPFAGGV
+1098 SVVKEELKQ
-1112 NPAESVVKEE
+1112 
-1122 LKPFEGGVNPVE
+1122 
-1134 SVVTEE
+1134 
-1140 LKPLEGGV
+1140 LEGGV

-1161 FEGGVNSEVASASEE
+1161 FEGGVNPAESVVTEKLKPFEGGVNSEEAAVREELKPYEGGVNPAESVVTEEPKPFEGGVNPAGSVVTEELKPFAGGVNSEVASASEE

-1193 DVLEISAKPKELKGY
+1193 DVLEIPAKPKELKGY

-1237 EKDKRDIAETQVLDD
+1237 EKDKRDISQTQVLDD
-1252 NISQSKDVEDKKGE
+1252 NISQSKNVEDKKDE
-1266 DSTEKSLPKTG
+1266 DSTEKILPKTG

-1288 MLLAATMVLT
+1288 VLLAATMMLT

>member
-90 TNYGKIHLPSWKEKY
+90 TNNGRMDLPSWKEKY
-105 HDQIKAIGFTGKT
+105 HDQIKAIGFTSKT
-118 YAPVD
+118 YAPVN
-123 SSYLFTGGMSN
+123 SSYLFEGDGNRWYIFSKN
-134 NFPKKLSNLSYVDA
+134 LSNLSYIDA

-156 ESMDSMFEEASGLTN
+156 ENMNSMFY
-171 LDLSKWD
+171 
-178 TSKVWSMS
+178 
-186 SMFSGASGLMNL
+186 GA
-198 DIGKWNTSQVT
+198 
-209 NMKDM
+209 
-214 FFRARGL
+214 
-221 TNLDVGKWDTS
+221 
-232 KVTNMEYMFA
+232 E
-242 GASGLTNLDVGKW
+242 
-255 DTSKVS
+255 
-261 SMRSMFEG
+261 
-269 ARGLTNLDVGKWN
+269 
-282 TSKVSSMRSMFA
+282 
-294 LASGLMNLD
+294 GLMNLD
-303 IGKWDTSQVTDM
+303 IGKWDTSKVTNMD
-315 SDMFRGVRTN
+315 SMFSEARGLTN
-325 LDIGKWDTSQVT
+325 LEIGKWDTSQVT
-337 DMHWM
+337 NMSHM
-342 FSGASDLTNL
+342 FSEARGLTNLEIGKWDTSKVKNMGYMFEGARGLTNLDLSKWNTSKVTNMGGMFSKARGLMNLNIGKWNTSQVEDMSRMFFLAEGLTNLDIGGWDTSQVTNMRGMFSEAKGLTNLDIGEWDTSQVMDMGYMFEEARGLTNLAIGKWDTSQVMDMSYMFLRAEGLTNL

-362 TDMSGMFRLASGLTN
+362 TNMGGMFSGASSLTN
-377 LDLSRW
+377 LAIGKW

-388 TNMNWMF
+388 TNMGGMF
-395 SGASG
+395 SGASS
-400 LTNLDIGKWNT
+400 LTNL
-411 SKVRTMWNM
+411 
-420 FEGASGLTNLD
+420 A
-431 IGKWDTSQVTD
+431 IGKWDTSQVTG
-442 MGSMF
+442 MNAMF
-447 EGASSL
+447 RGAS
-453 TNLDIGKWD
+453 NLADL
-462 TSQVTNM
+462 
-469 SDMFSGARGLTNL
+469 A
-482 DIGKWDTSKVRNMW
+482 IGKWDTSKV
-496 GMFNEASGLTNLD
+496 LD
-509 IGKWDTSQVTDMF
+509 MGW
-522 YMFKGASGLT
+522 
-532 RLDIGKWNTS
+532 
-542 QVTAMNSMFEGASS
+542 MFEGA
-556 LTNLD
+556 
-561 IGKWDTSQVTAMRSM
+561 R
-576 FEGASGL
+576 GL
-583 TNLDVSKWDVSNV
+583 TNLDVSKWNVSNV
-596 KYISDMFSRTP
+596 EYMSNMFTGTP
-607 NLVNVNTGENL
+607 NLVNVNTGENI
-618 KLIEALVEAKGDNI
+618 KVIEVLVEAKGENE
-632 RWIREDKTYGPYT
+632 RWVREDKTYGPYT

-678 TGESIEALDNKTNET
+678 TGESIESLDSKTNET

-712 KTQDGEVV
+712 RTQDGEVV
-720 TDKVNLA
+720 TDRVNLA

-770 EIEGRAG
+770 EIEGKAG
-777 EKEVVTTYTV
+777 EKEVVTTYKV
-787 TPITGELTNPVVT
+787 MPITGELINPVVT

-884 KTGEITETKEVELL
+884 KTGETTETKEVELL
-898 ADKGSSNKQEELP
+898 ADKGSANKQEELSE
-911 KLKVAI
+911 LKVVI
-917 LKDTEGNVLDVLEFN
+917 LKDTEGNVLDFLEFS

-943 TGKEEVDGEGNKV
+943 TGKEEVDVDGNKV
-956 YVYDKKVETSKSD
+956 YVYDKKVELSTVGD
-969 DKVPTVEEPKPFA
+969 FVPPTIEGKE
-982 GGVNAGEA
+982 
-990 EVREELKPFEG
+990 FEG
-1001 GVNPVESVVTEEL
+1001 GVNP
-1014 KPFAG
+1014 
-1019 GVNPAESVVT
+1019 
-1029 EELKPKVELST
+1029 
-1040 VGDYVPPIIDKKEF
+1040 
-1054 LGGVNS
+1054 

-1083 TEEQKPFAGGVNPVE
+1083 TEELKPFAGGVNPVE
-1098 SVVKEELKPFAGGV
+1098 SVVT
-1112 NPAESVVKEE
+1112 EE

-1140 LKPLEGGV
+1140 PKPFEGGVNPVESVVTEEPKPFEGGVNPVESVVTEESKPFEGGVNPVESVVTEELKPFEGGVNPAESVVTEELKPFEGGVNSAESVVTEELKPFEGGVNPAESVVTEELKPFEGGV

-1161 FEGGVNSEVASASEE
+1161 FEGGVNSEVASALEE

-1208 RYTGKEEIDG
+1208 RYTEKEEVDG

-1252 NISQSKDVEDKKGE
+1252 NTSQGKNVEDKKGE
-1266 DSTEKSLPKTG
+1266 DSTEKILPKTG
-1277 ETPVGHGVLGG
+1277 ETPAGHGVLGG
-1288 MLLAATMVLT
+1288 MLLAATIMLT

>member
-90 TNYGKIHLPSWKEKY
+90 TNNGRIDLPSWKEKY

-118 YAPVD
+118 YAPVN
-123 SSYLFTGGMSN
+123 SSFLFEGDDDKWDYI
-134 NFPKKLSNLSYVDA
+134 PKELSNLSYIDA

-156 ESMDSMFEEASGLTN
+156 ENMEY
-171 LDLSKWD
+171 
-178 TSKVWSMS
+178 
-186 SMFSGASGLMNL
+186 MFS
-198 DIGKWNTSQVT
+198 
-209 NMKDM
+209 
-214 FFRARGL
+214 RARGL
-221 TNLDVGKWDTS
+221 TNLDIGNWDTS
-232 KVTNMEYMFA
+232 KVTNMSAMFLE
-242 GASGLTNLDVGKW
+242 ASGFK
-255 DTSKVS
+255 
-261 SMRSMFEG
+261 
-269 ARGLTNLDVGKWN
+269 
-282 TSKVSSMRSMFA
+282 
-294 LASGLMNLD
+294 NLD

-315 SDMFRGVRTN
+315 DSMFRGASGLTN
-325 LDIGKWDTSQVT
+325 LDIGNWNTSKVTDMESMFLEAIGLTKLDIGKWDTSQVT
-337 DMHWM
+337 DMSQM
-342 FSGASDLTNL
+342 FL
-352 DIGKWDTSKV
+352 
-362 TDMSGMFRLASGLTN
+362 
-377 LDLSRW
+377 
-383 DTSKV
+383 
-388 TNMNWMF
+388 
-395 SGASG
+395 
-400 LTNLDIGKWNT
+400 
-411 SKVRTMWNM
+411 
-420 FEGASGLTNLD
+420 GASGLTNLD
-431 IGKWDTSQVTD
+431 IGKWDTSQVTN
-442 MGSMF
+442 MRAMF
-447 EGASSL
+447 AGAIGL
-453 TNLDIGKWD
+453 KNLDIGKWD

-469 SDMFSGARGLTNL
+469 GSMFSGASGLTNL
-482 DIGKWDTSKVRNMW
+482 DIGKWDTSKVTNMAW
-496 GMFNEASGLTNLD
+496 MFAEAIGLTNLDIGKWNTSQVTNMNEMFFRTTSLTSLDIGGWDTSKVTNMQYMFAEAIGLTSLDIGKWNTSKVTDMGGIFDGARSLTNLD
-509 IGKWDTSQVTDMF
+509 IGKWDTSQVTDMST
-522 YMFKGASGLT
+522 MFQGANG
-532 RLDIGKWNTS
+532 
-542 QVTAMNSMFEGASS
+542 

-561 IGKWDTSQVTAMRSM
+561 IGNWDTSKVKDMVHMFKGASSLMSLDIGGWDTSQVTNMRAMFAEAIGLTNLDIGNWGTSKVKDMSYM
-576 FEGASGL
+576 FAGAEDL
-583 TNLDVSKWDVSNV
+583 TNLDVSKWDVSKV
-596 KYISDMFSRTP
+596 EDMSKMFSRTP

-645 SKELYEMYKANPSA
+645 SKELYEMYKVNPSA

-678 TGESIEALDNKTNET
+678 TGESIEALDSKTNET

-712 KTQDGEVV
+712 RTQNGEVV
-720 TDKVNLA
+720 TNKVNLA

-770 EIEGRAG
+770 EIEGKAG

-800 ENEVRPM
+800 EKEVRPM

-862 VQIINKKDGTT
+862 IQIINKKDGTT

-911 KLKVAI
+911 ELKVAI
-917 LKDTEGNVLDVLEFN
+917 LKDAENNVLDVLGFN
-932 EKPKEVKGYRY
+932 EKPKEVKGYKY
-943 TGKEEVDGEGNKV
+943 TGKEEVDVDGNKV

-969 DKVPTVEEPKPFA
+969 DKVPTVEEA
-982 GGVNAGEA
+982 
-990 EVREELKPFEG
+990 KPFEG
-1001 GVNPVESVVTEEL
+1001 GVNPAESVVTEEL
-1014 KPFAG
+1014 KPFEG

-1040 VGDYVPPIIDKKEF
+1040 VGDYVPPMIVKKEF
-1054 LGGVNS
+1054 MGGVNAGE
-1060 AESVVTEE
+1060 AEIR
-1068 PKPFEGGVNPAESVV
+1068 
-1083 TEEQKPFAGGVNPVE
+1083 
-1098 SVVKEELKPFAGGV
+1098 
-1112 NPAESVVKEE
+1112 EE

-1140 LKPLEGGV
+1140 LKPFKGGVNPAESVVTEEAKPFEGGVNPAESVVTEELKPLEGGV
-1148 NPAESVVTEELKP
+1148 NPAESVVTEELKPFEGGVNSGEAEVREELKP

-1229 KSEVTLGD
+1229 KSEVTFGD

-1252 NISQSKDVEDKKGE
+1252 NLSQSKNVEDKKGE
-1266 DSTEKSLPKTG
+1266 DSTEKILPKTG

-1288 MLLAATMVLT
+1288 MLLAVTMMLT

>member
-90 TNYGKIHLPSWKEKY
+90 TNNGRIDLPSWKEKY

-118 YAPVD
+118 YAPVN
-123 SSYLFTGGMSN
+123 SSYLFEGDGDKWN
-134 NFPKKLSNLSYVDA
+134 NFPKNLSNLSYIDA

-156 ESMDSMFEEASGLTN
+156 ENMY
-171 LDLSKWD
+171 
-178 TSKVWSMS
+178 
-186 SMFSGASGLMNL
+186 SMFS
-198 DIGKWNTSQVT
+198 
-209 NMKDM
+209 
-214 FFRARGL
+214 R
-221 TNLDVGKWDTS
+221 
-232 KVTNMEYMFA
+232 
-242 GASGLTNLDVGKW
+242 
-255 DTSKVS
+255 
-261 SMRSMFEG
+261 
-269 ARGLTNLDVGKWN
+269 
-282 TSKVSSMRSMFA
+282 
-294 LASGLMNLD
+294 
-303 IGKWDTSQVTDM
+303 
-315 SDMFRGVRTN
+315 
-325 LDIGKWDTSQVT
+325 
-337 DMHWM
+337 
-342 FSGASDLTNL
+342 
-352 DIGKWDTSKV
+352 
-362 TDMSGMFRLASGLTN
+362 
-377 LDLSRW
+377 
-383 DTSKV
+383 
-388 TNMNWMF
+388 
-395 SGASG
+395 
-400 LTNLDIGKWNT
+400 
-411 SKVRTMWNM
+411 
-420 FEGASGLTNLD
+420 
-431 IGKWDTSQVTD
+431 
-442 MGSMF
+442 
-447 EGASSL
+447 
-453 TNLDIGKWD
+453 
-462 TSQVTNM
+462 
-469 SDMFSGARGLTNL
+469 ARGLTNL
-482 DIGKWDTSKVRNMW
+482 DIGKWDTSKVTRMDRMFVGARGLTNLDIGGWDTSQVTNMG
-496 GMFNEASGLTNLD
+496 GMFLSASGLTKLDIGNWNTGKVTNMGGMFSGASGLTKLDIGNWNTGKVTEMDWMFSSASGLTNLDIGKWDTSKVTSMVAMFEEARGLTNLDIGKWDTSKVTSMIAMFSEASGLTNLD
-509 IGKWDTSQVTDMF
+509 IGKWDTSQVTNMRW
-522 YMFKGASGLT
+522 MFKGASSLT
-532 RLDIGKWNTS
+532 NLEIGKWNTS
-542 QVTAMNSMFEGASS
+542 QVTNMGEMFDEASG

-561 IGKWDTSQVTAMRSM
+561 IGKWDTSKVTDMRSM
-576 FEGASGL
+576 FSRARGLTSLDIGNWDTSQVEDMSDMFRYVRGL

-596 KYISDMFSRTP
+596 KYMSDMFSGTP

-618 KLIEALVEAKGDNI
+618 KMIEALVEAKGDNI
-632 RWIREDKTYGPYT
+632 RWVREDKTYGPYT

-678 TGESIEALDNKTNET
+678 TGESIEALDSKMNET

-712 KTQDGEVV
+712 KTQDGEIV
-720 TDKVNLA
+720 TNKVNLA

-770 EIEGRAG
+770 EIEGKVG

-800 ENEVRPM
+800 EKEIRPM

-884 KTGEITETKEVELL
+884 KTGETTETKEVELL

-932 EKPKEVKGYRY
+932 EKPKEVKGYKY
-943 TGKEEVDGEGNKV
+943 TGKEEVDVDGNKV

-969 DKVPTVEEPKPFA
+969 DKVPTVEEAKPFA
-982 GGVNAGEA
+982 GGVNPA
-990 EVREELKPFEG
+990 ESVVTEELKPFEG
-1001 GVNPVESVVTEEL
+1001 GVNPAESVVTEEL
-1014 KPFAG
+1014 KPFEG

-1040 VGDYVPPIIDKKEF
+1040 VGDYVPPMIVKKEF
-1054 LGGVNS
+1054 MGGVN
-1060 AESVVTEE
+1060 AGEAEIREELKPFEGGVNLVESVVTEE
-1068 PKPFEGGVNPAESVV
+1068 LKPFKGGVNPAESVV
-1083 TEEQKPFAGGVNPVE
+1083 TEEA
-1098 SVVKEELKPFAGGV
+1098 
-1112 NPAESVVKEE
+1112 
-1122 LKPFEGGVNPVE
+1122 KPFEGGVNPAE

-1161 FEGGVNSEVASASEE
+1161 FAGGVNPVESVVTEELKPFEGGVNPVESVVTEEPKPFEGGVNSEVSSASEE
-1176 LPELK
+1176 LSELK

-1237 EKDKRDIAETQVLDD
+1237 EKDKRDISQTQVLDD
-1252 NISQSKDVEDKKGE
+1252 NISQSKKVEDKKGE
-1266 DSTEKSLPKTG
+1266 DSTEKILPKTG

-1288 MLLAATMVLT
+1288 VLLAATMMLT

>member
-30 DLQQLANVNLA
+30 NLQQLANVNLA

-90 TNYGKIHLPSWKEKY
+90 TSNGKIDIPSWKEKY

-123 SSYLFTGGMSN
+123 SSYLFGGDSQTWDY
-134 NFPKKLSNLSYVDA
+134 FPKKLSNLAYIDA

-156 ESMDSMFEEASGLTN
+156 ENMM
-171 LDLSKWD
+171 
-178 TSKVWSMS
+178 
-186 SMFSGASGLMNL
+186 SMFSGASGLTSLDIGKWDTSKVTNMSGMFYKASGLTNL

-209 NMKDM
+209 NMM
-214 FFRARGL
+214 
-221 TNLDVGKWDTS
+221 W
-232 KVTNMEYMFA
+232 
-242 GASGLTNLDVGKW
+242 
-255 DTSKVS
+255 
-261 SMRSMFEG
+261 MFEE
-269 ARGLTNLDVGKWN
+269 AR
-282 TSKVSSMRSMFA
+282 
-294 LASGLMNLD
+294 GLMNLD
-303 IGKWDTSQVTDM
+303 IGKWDTSKVTDM
-315 SDMFRGVRTN
+315 SVMFGGASGLTN
-325 LDIGKWDTSQVT
+325 LDIGKWDTSKVT
-337 DMHWM
+337 YMVGMFLGASGLTNLDIGKWDTSKVTNMNGM
-342 FSGASDLTNL
+342 FSGASSLKNLDIGKWDTSKVTYMSGMFMETSGLTNL

-362 TDMSGMFRLASGLTN
+362 TDMSRMFERASGLTS
-377 LDLSRW
+377 LDIGKW

-388 TNMNWMF
+388 TNMHSMF
-395 SGASG
+395 ERASG
-400 LTNLDIGKWNT
+400 LTSLDIGKWDTSKVTDMSGMFYKAKDLTNLDIGKWNT
-411 SKVRTMWNM
+411 SQVTDMDAM
-420 FEGASGLTNLD
+420 FNGASSLTNLD
-431 IGKWDTSQVTD
+431 IEKWDTSKVR
-442 MGSMF
+442 SMRTMF
-447 EGASSL
+447 AGARGL

-469 SDMFSGARGLTNL
+469 WRMFLRA
-482 DIGKWDTSKVRNMW
+482 
-496 GMFNEASGLTNLD
+496 EGLTNLD
-509 IGKWDTSQVTDMF
+509 IGKWDTSQVTNML
-522 YMFKGASGLT
+522 G
-532 RLDIGKWNTS
+532 
-542 QVTAMNSMFEGASS
+542 MFEEAIN

-561 IGKWDTSQVTAMRSM
+561 IGKWDTSQVTNMRYM
-576 FEGASGL
+576 FSGARGL
-583 TNLDVSKWDVSNV
+583 TNLDVSKWDVSKV
-596 KYISDMFSRTP
+596 EDMRGMFSGAEGLTNLDVSKWDVSKVEDMWKMFSNTS

-618 KLIEALVEAKGDNI
+618 KMIEALVEAKGDNI
-632 RWIREDKTYGPYT
+632 RWVREDKTYGPYT

-678 TGESIEALDNKTNET
+678 TGESIESLDSKTNET
-693 ITLPTLTQDKP
+693 ITLPTLIQDKP

-712 KTQDGEVV
+712 RTQDGEVV
-720 TDKVNLA
+720 TDRVNLA

-770 EIEGRAG
+770 EIEGKAG
-777 EKEVVTTYTV
+777 EKEVVTTYKV
-787 TPITGELTNPVVT
+787 MPITGELINPVVT

-884 KTGEITETKEVELL
+884 KTGETTETKEVELL

-932 EKPKEVKGYRY
+932 EKPKEVKGYKY
-943 TGKEEVDGEGNKV
+943 TGKEEVDVDGNKV
-956 YVYDKKVETSKSD
+956 YVYDKKIETYKSD
-969 DKVPTVEEPKPFA
+969 DKVPTLEEPKPFA
-982 GGVNAGEA
+982 
-990 EVREELKPFEG
+990 G

-1014 KPFAG
+1014 KPFEGGVNPAESVVTEESKSFAG

-1029 EELKPKVELST
+1029 EELKSFT
-1040 VGDYVPPIIDKKEF
+1040 
-1054 LGGVNS
+1054 GGVNPVES
-1060 AESVVTEE
+1060 VVTEELKPFEGGVNPAESVVTEELKPFEGGVNPAESVVTEEPKPFESGVNPEESVVTEELKPFEGGVNPAESVVTEE
-1068 PKPFEGGVNPAESVV
+1068 PKPFEGGVNPA
-1083 TEEQKPFAGGVNPVE
+1083 G
-1098 SVVKEELKPFAGGV
+1098 
-1112 NPAESVVKEE
+1112 
-1122 LKPFEGGVNPVE
+1122 
-1134 SVVTEE
+1134 
-1140 LKPLEGGV
+1140 
-1148 NPAESVVTEELKP
+1148 SVVTEELKP
-1161 FEGGVNSEVASASEE
+1161 FAGGVNSEVASASEE

-1237 EKDKRDIAETQVLDD
+1237 EKDKRDISQTQVLDD
-1252 NISQSKDVEDKKGE
+1252 NISQSKNVEDKKDE
-1266 DSTEKSLPKTG
+1266 DSTEKILPKTG

-1288 MLLAATMVLT
+1288 MLLAATIMLT

>member
-47 EGTDVKN
+47 EGADVKN

-90 TNYGKIHLPSWKEKY
+90 TNYGEIHLPSWKEKY

-118 YAPVD
+118 YAPVN
-123 SSYLFTGGMSN
+123 SSYLFAEGISD
-134 NFPKKLSNLSYVDA
+134 NFPKKLSNLSYIDA

-156 ESMDSMFEEASGLTN
+156 E
-171 LDLSKWD
+171 
-178 TSKVWSMS
+178 
-186 SMFSGASGLMNL
+186 
-198 DIGKWNTSQVT
+198 
-209 NMKDM
+209 
-214 FFRARGL
+214 
-221 TNLDVGKWDTS
+221 
-232 KVTNMEYMFA
+232 NMEYMF
-242 GASGLTNLDVGKW
+242 
-255 DTSKVS
+255 SK
-261 SMRSMFEG
+261 
-269 ARGLTNLDVGKWN
+269 ARD
-282 TSKVSSMRSMFA
+282 
-294 LASGLMNLD
+294 LM
-303 IGKWDTSQVTDM
+303 
-315 SDMFRGVRTN
+315 
-325 LDIGKWDTSQVT
+325 
-337 DMHWM
+337 
-342 FSGASDLTNL
+342 NL

-362 TDMSGMFRLASGLTN
+362 TNMAYMFY
-377 LDLSRW
+377 D
-383 DTSKV
+383 V
-388 TNMNWMF
+388 
-395 SGASG
+395 
-400 LTNLDIGKWNT
+400 
-411 SKVRTMWNM
+411 
-420 FEGASGLTNLD
+420 SGLTNLD

-442 MGSMF
+442 MHG
-447 EGASSL
+447 
-453 TNLDIGKWD
+453 
-462 TSQVTNM
+462 
-469 SDMFSGARGLTNL
+469 MFSGARGLTNL
-482 DIGKWDTSKVRNMW
+482 DIGKWDTSKVTNMGW
-496 GMFNEASGLTNLD
+496 MFSGARGLTNLDLSRWDTSQVTNMEGMFFWTKGLTNLD
-509 IGKWDTSQVTDMF
+509 IGKWDTSKVTDMGH
-522 YMFKGASGLT
+522 MFDGTWLAN
-532 RLDIGKWNTS
+532 LDIGKWDTS
-542 QVTAMNSMFEGASS
+542 KVTNMQGMFEEARGLTNLDIGKWDTSKVTNMKGMFEEARGLTSLDIGKWDTSKVTNMKGMFSKASGLTNLDLSKWDTSKVTNMGWMFEGASS

-561 IGKWDTSQVTAMRSM
+561 IGKWDTSKVMVMEFM
-576 FEGASGL
+576 FSGASSLTNIDIGKWDTSKVKDMSYMFAGVEGL

-596 KYISDMFSRTP
+596 EYMSEMFSRTP

-618 KLIEALVEAKGDNI
+618 KLIKALVEAKGDNI

-678 TGESIEALDNKTNET
+678 TGESIESLDSKTNET

-712 KTQDGEVV
+712 RTQNGEVV
-720 TDKVNLA
+720 TDKVNIA

-760 DDTLDNGKSQ
+760 DDTLDNDKSQ
-770 EIEGRAG
+770 EIEGKVG

-800 ENEVRPM
+800 EKEVRPM

-821 YSKRGDDVIKSTTTY
+821 YSKRGDDIIKSTTTY

-884 KTGEITETKEVELL
+884 KTGETTETKEVELL
-898 ADKGSSNKQEELP
+898 ADKGSSNKQEGLSE
-911 KLKVAI
+911 LKVAI

-932 EKPKEVKGYRY
+932 EKPKEVKGYKY

-969 DKVPTVEEPKPFA
+969 DKVPTVEEPKPFE
-982 GGVNAGEA
+982 GGVNPEESVVTEELKPFEGGVKPVESVVTEEPKSFEGGANPA
-990 EVREELKPFEG
+990 ESVVTEELKPFEGGVKPVESVVREELKPFEG
-1001 GVNPVESVVTEEL
+1001 GVKPVESVVKEEL
-1014 KPFAG
+1014 KPLEG

-1029 EELKPKVELST
+1029 EEL
-1040 VGDYVPPIIDKKEF
+1040 
-1054 LGGVNS
+1054 
-1060 AESVVTEE
+1060 
-1068 PKPFEGGVNPAESVV
+1068 KPFEGGVNPAESVV
-1083 TEEQKPFAGGVNPVE
+1083 TEE
-1098 SVVKEELKPFAGGV
+1098 
-1112 NPAESVVKEE
+1112 
-1122 LKPFEGGVNPVE
+1122 LKPFEGGA
-1134 SVVTEE
+1134 
-1140 LKPLEGGV
+1140 K
-1148 NPAESVVTEELKP
+1148 PAESVVTEELKP

-1193 DVLEISAKPKELKGY
+1193 DVLEIPAKPKELKGY

-1237 EKDKRDIAETQVLDD
+1237 EKDKRDISQTQVLDD
-1252 NISQSKDVEDKKGE
+1252 NISQSKNVEDKKDE
-1266 DSTEKSLPKTG
+1266 DSTEKILPKTG

-1288 MLLAATMVLT
+1288 MLLAATIMLT
-1298 RRKIQK
+1298 RRKIHK

>member
-78 LLFKPVEGKDTL
+78 LLFKSVEGKDTL
-90 TNYGKIHLPSWKEKY
+90 TNNGRIDLPSWKEKY

-118 YAPVD
+118 YAPVN
-123 SSYLFTGGMSN
+123 SSYLFEGNGDIWD
-134 NFPKKLSNLSYVDA
+134 NFPKNLSNLSYIDA

-156 ESMDSMFEEASGLTN
+156 ENMYSMFSRARGLKNLDLSKWDTSKVTNMAGMFSEARGLENLDLSKWNTSKVTNMGAMFSDTRLTNLDIGGWDTSQVKNMAGMFSEASRLTNLDLSRWDTSQVKNMSNMFRVVRGLTNLDLSRWDTSQVTDMEYMFYGTRLANLDIGKWDTRQVTNMGNMFAGDSDLTNSNIGKWDTSKVTNMEGMFSGARGLTN

-178 TSKVWSMS
+178 TSKV
-186 SMFSGASGLMNL
+186 
-198 DIGKWNTSQVT
+198 
-209 NMKDM
+209 KDM
-214 FFRARGL
+214 
-221 TNLDVGKWDTS
+221 S
-232 KVTNMEYMFA
+232 YMFA
-242 GASGLTNLDVGKW
+242 
-255 DTSKVS
+255 
-261 SMRSMFEG
+261 
-269 ARGLTNLDVGKWN
+269 
-282 TSKVSSMRSMFA
+282 
-294 LASGLMNLD
+294 
-303 IGKWDTSQVTDM
+303 
-315 SDMFRGVRTN
+315 
-325 LDIGKWDTSQVT
+325 
-337 DMHWM
+337 
-342 FSGASDLTNL
+342 
-352 DIGKWDTSKV
+352 
-362 TDMSGMFRLASGLTN
+362 
-377 LDLSRW
+377 
-383 DTSKV
+383 
-388 TNMNWMF
+388 
-395 SGASG
+395 
-400 LTNLDIGKWNT
+400 
-411 SKVRTMWNM
+411 
-420 FEGASGLTNLD
+420 
-431 IGKWDTSQVTD
+431 
-442 MGSMF
+442 
-447 EGASSL
+447 
-453 TNLDIGKWD
+453 
-462 TSQVTNM
+462 
-469 SDMFSGARGLTNL
+469 GARGLTNL
-482 DIGKWDTSKVRNMW
+482 DIGKWDTSKVTDMRY
-496 GMFNEASGLTNLD
+496 MFSGAKDLTN
-509 IGKWDTSQVTDMF
+509 
-522 YMFKGASGLT
+522 
-532 RLDIGKWNTS
+532 LDIGKWNTS
-542 QVTAMNSMFEGASS
+542 QVMVMESMFSGASS
-556 LTNLD
+556 LKT
-561 IGKWDTSQVTAMRSM
+561 
-576 FEGASGL
+576 
-583 TNLDVSKWDVSNV
+583 LDVSKWDVSNV
-596 KYISDMFSRTP
+596 KYMSDMFSRTP

-618 KLIEALVEAKGDNI
+618 KMIEALVEEKGDNI
-632 RWIREDKTYGPYT
+632 RWVREDKTYGPYT

-678 TGESIEALDNKTNET
+678 TGESIEALDSKMNET

-712 KTQDGEVV
+712 KTQDGEIV
-720 TDKVNLA
+720 TDRVNLA

-770 EIEGRAG
+770 EIEGKVG

-800 ENEVRPM
+800 EKEIRPM

-821 YSKRGDDVIKSTTTY
+821 YSKRGDDVIKSIITY

-884 KTGEITETKEVELL
+884 KTGETTETKEVELL

-932 EKPKEVKGYRY
+932 EKPKEVKGYKY
-943 TGKEEVDGEGNKV
+943 TGKEEVDVDGNKV
-956 YVYDKKVETSKSD
+956 YVYDKKIETSKSD
-969 DKVPTVEEPKPFA
+969 DKVPTVEEPKPFE
-982 GGVNAGEA
+982 GGVNPA
-990 EVREELKPFEG
+990 ESVVTEELKPFEG

-1068 PKPFEGGVNPAESVV
+1068 
-1083 TEEQKPFAGGVNPVE
+1083 
-1098 SVVKEELKPFAGGV
+1098 
-1112 NPAESVVKEE
+1112 
-1122 LKPFEGGVNPVE
+1122 
-1134 SVVTEE
+1134 
-1140 LKPLEGGV
+1140 
-1148 NPAESVVTEELKP
+1148 LKP

-1193 DVLEISAKPKELKGY
+1193 DVLEIPAKPKELKGY

-1237 EKDKRDIAETQVLDD
+1237 EKDKRDISQTQVLDD
-1252 NISQSKDVEDKKGE
+1252 NISQSKNVEDKKDE
-1266 DSTEKSLPKTG
+1266 DSTEKILPKTG

-1288 MLLAATMVLT
+1288 VLLAATMMLT

>member
-54 WQPEGNVIAQGEDG
+54 WQPEGNLIAQGEDG

-90 TNYGKIHLPSWKEKY
+90 TNNGEIDFPSWKEKY
-105 HDQIKAIGFTGKT
+105 HDQIKAIGFTSKT
-118 YAPVD
+118 YAPVN
-123 SSYLFTGGMSN
+123 SSHLFRGGRYEWDT
-134 NFPKKLSNLSYVDA
+134 FPRKLSNLSYIDA

-156 ESMDSMFEEASGLTN
+156 ENMKSMFSRAGGLTN
-171 LDLSKWD
+171 LDIGKWD
-178 TSKVWSMS
+178 TSKVTNMREMFEKARGLTNTDIGKWDTSQVTDMSWMFAEAEGLSRLDIGKWDTSKVTNMNAMFLGVSELTNLDIGKWNTSQVTSMRY
-186 SMFSGASGLMNL
+186 MFSWTSDLTNLDIGKWDTSQVTDMEGIFSRTSGLMNL

-209 NMKDM
+209 NM
-214 FFRARGL
+214 
-221 TNLDVGKWDTS
+221 
-232 KVTNMEYMFA
+232 
-242 GASGLTNLDVGKW
+242 
-255 DTSKVS
+255 
-261 SMRSMFEG
+261 RSMFEE
-269 ARGLTNLDVGKWN
+269 AR
-282 TSKVSSMRSMFA
+282 
-294 LASGLMNLD
+294 
-303 IGKWDTSQVTDM
+303 
-315 SDMFRGVRTN
+315 
-325 LDIGKWDTSQVT
+325 
-337 DMHWM
+337 
-342 FSGASDLTNL
+342 
-352 DIGKWDTSKV
+352 
-362 TDMSGMFRLASGLTN
+362 
-377 LDLSRW
+377 
-383 DTSKV
+383 
-388 TNMNWMF
+388 
-395 SGASG
+395 
-400 LTNLDIGKWNT
+400 
-411 SKVRTMWNM
+411 
-420 FEGASGLTNLD
+420 
-431 IGKWDTSQVTD
+431 
-442 MGSMF
+442 
-447 EGASSL
+447 
-453 TNLDIGKWD
+453 
-462 TSQVTNM
+462 
-469 SDMFSGARGLTNL
+469 
-482 DIGKWDTSKVRNMW
+482 
-496 GMFNEASGLTNLD
+496 
-509 IGKWDTSQVTDMF
+509 
-522 YMFKGASGLT
+522 
-532 RLDIGKWNTS
+532 
-542 QVTAMNSMFEGASS
+542 
-556 LTNLD
+556 
-561 IGKWDTSQVTAMRSM
+561 
-576 FEGASGL
+576 GL
-583 TNLDVSKWDVSNV
+583 TNLDVSKWDVSKV
-596 KYISDMFSRTP
+596 KYMSNMFSDTP

-618 KLIEALVEAKGDNI
+618 KLIEALVEAKDDNI
-632 RWIREDKTYGPYT
+632 RWVREDKTYGPYT
-645 SKELYEMYKANPSA
+645 SKELYEKYKANPSV

-664 VLGKNSYTINFNSD
+664 VLGNKWYTINF
-678 TGESIEALDNKTNET
+678 ESGTNEDLVSVT
-693 ITLPTLTQDKP
+693 GINNKDLTLPTLTQDKP

-770 EIEGRAG
+770 EIEGKAG
-777 EKEVVTTYTV
+777 EKEVVTTYKV
-787 TPITGELTNPVVT
+787 MPITGELINPVVT

-884 KTGEITETKEVELL
+884 KTGETTETKEVELL

-932 EKPKEVKGYRY
+932 EKPKEVKGYKY
-943 TGKEEVDGEGNKV
+943 TGKEEVDVDGNKV
-956 YVYDKKVETSKSD
+956 YVYDKKIETSKSD

-982 GGVNAGEA
+982 GGVNPVES
-990 EVREELKPFEG
+990 VVTEELKPFEG
-1001 GVNPVESVVTEEL
+1001 GVNPAESVVTEEPTPFEGGVNPAESVVTEELKPFEGGVNPAESVVTEELKPFEGGVNLVESVVTEELKPFESGVNPVESVVTEELKPLEGGVNSEEVAVREEL

-1029 EELKPKVELST
+1029 EELKP
-1040 VGDYVPPIIDKKEF
+1040 
-1054 LGGVNS
+1054 
-1060 AESVVTEE
+1060 
-1068 PKPFEGGVNPAESVV
+1068 FEGGV
-1083 TEEQKPFAGGVNPVE
+1083 KPVE
-1098 SVVKEELKPFAGGV
+1098 SVVTEELKPFAGGV

-1122 LKPFEGGVNPVE
+1122 LKPFESGVNPVE

-1148 NPAESVVTEELKP
+1148 NSEEVAVREELKPFAGGVNPAESVVTEEPKPFEGGVNPVESVVKEELKP
-1161 FEGGVNSEVASASEE
+1161 YEGGVNSEVASASEE

-1181 VAILKDT
+1181 VAILKDK

-1208 RYTGKEEIDG
+1208 RYTGKEEVDG

-1237 EKDKRDIAETQVLDD
+1237 KKDKRDISQTQVLDD
-1252 NISQSKDVEDKKGE
+1252 NISQSKNVEDKKGE

-1288 MLLAATMVLT
+1288 MLLAATIMLT

>member
-54 WQPEGNVIAQGEDG
+54 WQPEGNLIAQGEDG

-90 TNYGKIHLPSWKEKY
+90 TNNGEIDFPSWKEKY
-105 HDQIKAIGFTGKT
+105 HDQIKAIGFTSKT
-118 YAPVD
+118 YAPVN
-123 SSYLFTGGMSN
+123 SSHLFRGGRYEWDT
-134 NFPKKLSNLSYVDA
+134 FPRKLSNLSYIDA

-156 ESMDSMFEEASGLTN
+156 ENMKSMFSRAGGLTN
-171 LDLSKWD
+171 LD
-178 TSKVWSMS
+178 
-186 SMFSGASGLMNL
+186 
-198 DIGKWNTSQVT
+198 I
-209 NMKDM
+209 
-214 FFRARGL
+214 
-221 TNLDVGKWDTS
+221 GKWDTS
-232 KVTNMEYMFA
+232 KVTNMGGMF
-242 GASGLTNLDVGKW
+242 SETWLTNLDIGGW
-255 DTSKVS
+255 DTSKVTN
-261 SMRSMFEG
+261 MGGMFNE
-269 ARGLTNLDVGKWN
+269 ARGLTNLDLSRWD
-282 TSKVSSMRSMFA
+282 TSQVMNMGGMFSE
-294 LASGLMNLD
+294 ASGLTNLD
-303 IGKWDTSQVTDM
+303 IGKWDTSKVTNM
-315 SDMFRGVRTN
+315 GAMFEEARGLTN
-325 LDIGKWDTSQVT
+325 LDIGKWDTSQVRN
-337 DMHWM
+337 MRWM
-342 FSGASDLTNL
+342 FSGASGLTNL

-362 TDMSGMFRLASGLTN
+362 TDMSRMFYGTRASLDIGKWDTSQVTDMEHMFDGAKGLTN

-388 TNMNWMF
+388 RNMRWMF
-395 SGASG
+395 AVAGDVR
-400 LTNLDIGKWNT
+400 NLNIGKWDTSQVMDMGYMFYGTWLANLDLGKWDTSQVMNMELMFARAFDLTNSNIGKWDT
-411 SKVRTMWNM
+411 SKVTNM
-420 FEGASGLTNLD
+420 EGMFAEAGGLVNLD
-431 IGKWDTSQVTD
+431 IGKWDTS
-442 MGSMF
+442 
-447 EGASSL
+447 
-453 TNLDIGKWD
+453 K
-462 TSQVTNM
+462 VTNM
-469 SDMFSGARGLTNL
+469 GWMFSGARGLTNL
-482 DIGKWDTSKVRNMW
+482 DIGKWDTSKVTDMK
-496 GMFNEASGLTNLD
+496 GMFSE
-509 IGKWDTSQVTDMF
+509 
-522 YMFKGASGLT
+522 
-532 RLDIGKWNTS
+532 
-542 QVTAMNSMFEGASS
+542 
-556 LTNLD
+556 
-561 IGKWDTSQVTAMRSM
+561 
-576 FEGASGL
+576 ASGL
-583 TNLDVSKWDVSNV
+583 TNLDVSKWNVSKV
-596 KYISDMFSRTP
+596 EDMSKMFSNTP

-618 KLIEALVEAKGDNI
+618 KMIEALIEAKGENI
-632 RWIREDKTYGPYT
+632 RWVREDKTYGPYT
-645 SKELYEMYKANPSA
+645 SKELYEKYKVNPSA

-664 VLGKNSYTINFNSD
+664 FLEKNSYTINFNSD
-678 TGESIEALDNKTNET
+678 TGESIKALDSKTNET

-712 KTQDGEVV
+712 KNQDGEVV

-739 EKVNNITKQNKPIEI
+739 EKVNNITKENKPIEI

-770 EIEGRAG
+770 EIEGKAG

-800 ENEVRPM
+800 EKEVRPM

-862 VQIINKKDGTT
+862 VQIINKKEGTT

-884 KTGEITETKEVELL
+884 KTGETTETKEVELL

-911 KLKVAI
+911 KLKVVI

-932 EKPKEVKGYRY
+932 EKPKEVKGYKY

-969 DKVPTVEEPKPFA
+969 DKVPTVEEPKPF
-982 GGVNAGEA
+982 
-990 EVREELKPFEG
+990 EG
-1001 GVNPVESVVTEEL
+1001 GANPVESVVTEEL
-1014 KPFAG
+1014 KSFTGGVNPAESVVTEELKPFEG

-1040 VGDYVPPIIDKKEF
+1040 VGDYVPPMIVKKEF
-1054 LGGVNS
+1054 MGGVNAGE
-1060 AESVVTEE
+1060 AEIR
-1068 PKPFEGGVNPAESVV
+1068 
-1083 TEEQKPFAGGVNPVE
+1083 
-1098 SVVKEELKPFAGGV
+1098 
-1112 NPAESVVKEE
+1112 EE

-1140 LKPLEGGV
+1140 LKPFKGGVNPAESVVTEEAKPFEGGV

-1161 FEGGVNSEVASASEE
+1161 FEGGVNPAESVVTEEAKPFEGGVNPAESVVTEELKPYEGGVNSEEAAVREELKPYEGGVNSEVASASEE

-1181 VAILKDT
+1181 VAILKDK

-1208 RYTGKEEIDG
+1208 RYTEKEEVDG

-1237 EKDKRDIAETQVLDD
+1237 EKDKRDIAETQSLDD
-1252 NISQSKDVEDKKGE
+1252 NISQSKNVENKKGE
-1266 DSTEKSLPKTG
+1266 DSTEKILPKTG
-1277 ETPVGHGVLGG
+1277 ETPAGHGVLGG
-1288 MLLAATMVLT
+1288 MLLAATIMLT
-1298 RRKIQK
+1298 RRKIHK

>member
-90 TNYGKIHLPSWKEKY
+90 TNNGRIDLPSWKEKY

-118 YAPVD
+118 YAPVN
-123 SSYLFTGGMSN
+123 SSYLFEGNGDIWD
-134 NFPKKLSNLSYVDA
+134 NFPKNLSNLSYIDA

-156 ESMDSMFEEASGLTN
+156 ENMYSMFSRARGLENLDLSKWDTSKVKNMAGMFEEARGLENLDLSKWNTSKVTNMGAMFSDTRLTNLDIGGWDTSQVKNMAGMFSEASRLTNLDLSRWDTSQVTDMEYMFYGTRLANLDIGKWDTSQVKNMGNMFAGDSDLTNSNIGKWDTSKVTNMEGMFSGARGLTN

-178 TSKVWSMS
+178 TSKV
-186 SMFSGASGLMNL
+186 
-198 DIGKWNTSQVT
+198 
-209 NMKDM
+209 KDM
-214 FFRARGL
+214 
-221 TNLDVGKWDTS
+221 S
-232 KVTNMEYMFA
+232 YMFA
-242 GASGLTNLDVGKW
+242 GAED
-255 DTSKVS
+255 
-261 SMRSMFEG
+261 
-269 ARGLTNLDVGKWN
+269 
-282 TSKVSSMRSMFA
+282 
-294 LASGLMNLD
+294 
-303 IGKWDTSQVTDM
+303 
-315 SDMFRGVRTN
+315 
-325 LDIGKWDTSQVT
+325 
-337 DMHWM
+337 
-342 FSGASDLTNL
+342 
-352 DIGKWDTSKV
+352 
-362 TDMSGMFRLASGLTN
+362 
-377 LDLSRW
+377 
-383 DTSKV
+383 
-388 TNMNWMF
+388 
-395 SGASG
+395 
-400 LTNLDIGKWNT
+400 
-411 SKVRTMWNM
+411 
-420 FEGASGLTNLD
+420 
-431 IGKWDTSQVTD
+431 
-442 MGSMF
+442 
-447 EGASSL
+447 
-453 TNLDIGKWD
+453 
-462 TSQVTNM
+462 
-469 SDMFSGARGLTNL
+469 
-482 DIGKWDTSKVRNMW
+482 
-496 GMFNEASGLTNLD
+496 
-509 IGKWDTSQVTDMF
+509 
-522 YMFKGASGLT
+522 
-532 RLDIGKWNTS
+532 
-542 QVTAMNSMFEGASS
+542 
-556 LTNLD
+556 
-561 IGKWDTSQVTAMRSM
+561 
-576 FEGASGL
+576 L
-583 TNLDVSKWDVSNV
+583 TNLDVSKWDVSKV
-596 KYISDMFSRTP
+596 EDMREMFSNTS

-618 KLIEALVEAKGDNI
+618 KMIEALVEAKGDNI

-645 SKELYEMYKANPSA
+645 SKELYEKYKANPSV

-678 TGESIEALDNKTNET
+678 TGESIKALDSKTNET

-754 VTKYQE
+754 VTIYQE

-770 EIEGRAG
+770 EIEGKAG

-787 TPITGELTNPVVT
+787 TPITGELTNPVVI
-800 ENEVRPM
+800 EKEVSPM

-836 KVNPSTGEISESKTE
+836 KVNSSTGETSESKTE

-862 VQIINKKDGTT
+862 VQVINKKDGTT

-884 KTGEITETKEVELL
+884 KTGETTETKEVELL
-898 ADKGSSNKQEELP
+898 ADKGSANKQEELSE
-911 KLKVAI
+911 LKVVI

-969 DKVPTVEEPKPFA
+969 DKVPTVEEPKPFE
-982 GGVNAGEA
+982 GGVNPE
-990 EVREELKPFEG
+990 ESVVTEELKPFEGGVKPVESVVTEELKPFEGGVNPAESVVTEKLKPYEGGVNPVESVVTEELKPYEGGVNPAESVVKEELKPFEGGVNPAESVVTEEPKPFEG

-1014 KPFAG
+1014 
-1019 GVNPAESVVT
+1019 
-1029 EELKPKVELST
+1029 
-1040 VGDYVPPIIDKKEF
+1040 
-1054 LGGVNS
+1054 
-1060 AESVVTEE
+1060 
-1068 PKPFEGGVNPAESVV
+1068 
-1083 TEEQKPFAGGVNPVE
+1083 KPFAGGVNPVE

-1122 LKPFEGGVNPVE
+1122 LKPFESGVNSVE
-1134 SVVTEE
+1134 SAVTEE

-1148 NPAESVVTEELKP
+1148 NSEEAAVREELKP
-1161 FEGGVNSEVASASEE
+1161 YEGGVNSEVASASEK

-1208 RYTGKEEIDG
+1208 RYTEKEEVDG
-1218 EGNKIYIYEKE
+1218 KVI
-1229 KSEVTLGD
+1229 KSTFM
-1237 EKDKRDIAETQVLDD
+1237 
-1252 NISQSKDVEDKKGE
+1252 KK
-1266 DSTEKSLPKTG
+1266 KN
-1277 ETPVGHGVLGG
+1277 
-1288 MLLAATMVLT
+1288 
-1298 RRKIQK
+1298 QK

>member
-90 TNYGKIHLPSWKEKY
+90 TNNGEIDFPSWKEKY
-105 HDQIKAIGFTGKT
+105 HDQIKAIGFTSKT
-118 YAPVD
+118 YAPVN
-123 SSYLFTGGMSN
+123 SSHLFRGGRYEWDT
-134 NFPKKLSNLSYVDA
+134 FPRKLSNLSYIDA

-156 ESMDSMFEEASGLTN
+156 ENMKSMFSRAGGLTN
-171 LDLSKWD
+171 LDIGKWD
-178 TSKVWSMS
+178 TSKVTNMREMFEKARGLTNTDIGKWDTSQVTDMSWMFAEAEGLSRLDIGKWDTSKVTNMNAMFLGVSELTNLDIGKWNTSQVTSMRY
-186 SMFSGASGLMNL
+186 MFSWTSDLTNLDIGKWDTSQVTDMEGIFSRTSGLMNL

-209 NMKDM
+209 NM
-214 FFRARGL
+214 
-221 TNLDVGKWDTS
+221 
-232 KVTNMEYMFA
+232 
-242 GASGLTNLDVGKW
+242 
-255 DTSKVS
+255 
-261 SMRSMFEG
+261 RSMFEE
-269 ARGLTNLDVGKWN
+269 AR
-282 TSKVSSMRSMFA
+282 
-294 LASGLMNLD
+294 
-303 IGKWDTSQVTDM
+303 
-315 SDMFRGVRTN
+315 
-325 LDIGKWDTSQVT
+325 
-337 DMHWM
+337 
-342 FSGASDLTNL
+342 
-352 DIGKWDTSKV
+352 
-362 TDMSGMFRLASGLTN
+362 
-377 LDLSRW
+377 
-383 DTSKV
+383 
-388 TNMNWMF
+388 
-395 SGASG
+395 
-400 LTNLDIGKWNT
+400 
-411 SKVRTMWNM
+411 
-420 FEGASGLTNLD
+420 
-431 IGKWDTSQVTD
+431 
-442 MGSMF
+442 
-447 EGASSL
+447 
-453 TNLDIGKWD
+453 
-462 TSQVTNM
+462 
-469 SDMFSGARGLTNL
+469 
-482 DIGKWDTSKVRNMW
+482 
-496 GMFNEASGLTNLD
+496 
-509 IGKWDTSQVTDMF
+509 
-522 YMFKGASGLT
+522 
-532 RLDIGKWNTS
+532 
-542 QVTAMNSMFEGASS
+542 
-556 LTNLD
+556 
-561 IGKWDTSQVTAMRSM
+561 
-576 FEGASGL
+576 GL
-583 TNLDVSKWDVSNV
+583 TNLDVSKWDVSKV
-596 KYISDMFSRTP
+596 KYMSNMFSDTP

-618 KLIEALVEAKGDNI
+618 KLIEALVEAKDDNI
-632 RWIREDKTYGPYT
+632 RWVREDKTYGPYT
-645 SKELYEMYKANPSA
+645 SKELYEKYKENPSA

-678 TGESIEALDNKTNET
+678 TGESIEALESKTNET

-712 KTQDGEVV
+712 KIQDGEVV

-770 EIEGRAG
+770 EIEGKAG

-800 ENEVRPM
+800 EKEVRPM

-836 KVNPSTGEISESKTE
+836 KVNPSTGEISKSKTE

-862 VQIINKKDGTT
+862 IQIINKKDGTT

-932 EKPKEVKGYRY
+932 EKPKEVKGYKY
-943 TGKEEVDGEGNKV
+943 TGKEEVDVDGNKV

-969 DKVPTVEEPKPFA
+969 DKVPTVEEA
-982 GGVNAGEA
+982 
-990 EVREELKPFEG
+990 KPFEG
-1001 GVNPVESVVTEEL
+1001 GVNPAESVVTEEL
-1014 KPFAG
+1014 KPFKG

-1040 VGDYVPPIIDKKEF
+1040 VGDYVPPMIVKKEF
-1054 LGGVNS
+1054 MGGVNAGEAEIREELKPFEGGVNPVES
-1060 AESVVTEE
+1060 VVTEELKPFKGGVNPAESVVTEE
-1068 PKPFEGGVNPAESVV
+1068 AKPFEGGVNPAESVV
-1083 TEEQKPFAGGVNPVE
+1083 TEELKPLEGGVNPAESVVTEELKPFEGGVNPVE

-1229 KSEVTLGD
+1229 KSEVTFGD
-1237 EKDKRDIAETQVLDD
+1237 EKDKRDIAQTQVLDD
-1252 NISQSKDVEDKKGE
+1252 NISQSKKVEDKRGE

-1298 RRKIQK
+1298 RRKMQK

>member
-78 LLFKPVEGKDTL
+78 LLFKSVEGKDTL
-90 TNYGKIHLPSWKEKY
+90 TNNGRIDLPSWKEKY

-118 YAPVD
+118 YAPVN
-123 SSYLFTGGMSN
+123 SSYLFEGNGDIWD
-134 NFPKKLSNLSYVDA
+134 NFPKNLSNLSYIDA

-156 ESMDSMFEEASGLTN
+156 ENMYSMFSRARGLENLDLSKWDTSKVKNMAGMFEEARGLENLDLSKWNTSKVTNMGAMFSDTRLTNLDIGGWDTSQVKNMAGMFSEASRLTNLDLSRWDTSQVKNMSNMFRVVRGLTNLDLSRWDTSQVTDMEYMFYGTRLANLDIGKWDTSQVTNMGNMFAGDSDLTNSNIGKWDTSKVTNMEGMFSGARGLTN

-178 TSKVWSMS
+178 TSKV
-186 SMFSGASGLMNL
+186 
-198 DIGKWNTSQVT
+198 
-209 NMKDM
+209 KDM
-214 FFRARGL
+214 
-221 TNLDVGKWDTS
+221 S
-232 KVTNMEYMFA
+232 YMFA
-242 GASGLTNLDVGKW
+242 GAED
-255 DTSKVS
+255 
-261 SMRSMFEG
+261 
-269 ARGLTNLDVGKWN
+269 
-282 TSKVSSMRSMFA
+282 
-294 LASGLMNLD
+294 
-303 IGKWDTSQVTDM
+303 
-315 SDMFRGVRTN
+315 
-325 LDIGKWDTSQVT
+325 
-337 DMHWM
+337 
-342 FSGASDLTNL
+342 
-352 DIGKWDTSKV
+352 
-362 TDMSGMFRLASGLTN
+362 
-377 LDLSRW
+377 
-383 DTSKV
+383 
-388 TNMNWMF
+388 
-395 SGASG
+395 
-400 LTNLDIGKWNT
+400 
-411 SKVRTMWNM
+411 
-420 FEGASGLTNLD
+420 
-431 IGKWDTSQVTD
+431 
-442 MGSMF
+442 
-447 EGASSL
+447 
-453 TNLDIGKWD
+453 
-462 TSQVTNM
+462 
-469 SDMFSGARGLTNL
+469 
-482 DIGKWDTSKVRNMW
+482 
-496 GMFNEASGLTNLD
+496 
-509 IGKWDTSQVTDMF
+509 
-522 YMFKGASGLT
+522 
-532 RLDIGKWNTS
+532 
-542 QVTAMNSMFEGASS
+542 
-556 LTNLD
+556 
-561 IGKWDTSQVTAMRSM
+561 
-576 FEGASGL
+576 L

-596 KYISDMFSRTP
+596 KNISDMFSNTP

-618 KLIEALVEAKGDNI
+618 KLIEALVEAKDENI

-659 LAGRW
+659 LAGSW
-664 VLGKNSYTINFNSD
+664 ILGNKWYTINF
-678 TGESIEALDNKTNET
+678 ESGTNEDLVSVT
-693 ITLPTLTQDKP
+693 GINNKDLTLPTLTQDKP

-720 TDKVNLA
+720 TDRVNIA

-760 DDTLDNGKSQ
+760 DDTLANGKSQ
-770 EIEGRAG
+770 EIEGKAG

-884 KTGEITETKEVELL
+884 KTGETTETKEVELL

-911 KLKVAI
+911 ELKVVI

-956 YVYDKKVETSKSD
+956 YVYDKKAETSKSD
-969 DKVPTVEEPKPFA
+969 DKVPTVEEA
-982 GGVNAGEA
+982 
-990 EVREELKPFEG
+990 KPFEG
-1001 GVNPVESVVTEEL
+1001 GVNPAESVVTEEL
-1014 KPFAG
+1014 KPFEG

-1040 VGDYVPPIIDKKEF
+1040 VGDYVPPMIVKKEF
-1054 LGGVNS
+1054 MGGVNAGE
-1060 AESVVTEE
+1060 AEIR
-1068 PKPFEGGVNPAESVV
+1068 
-1083 TEEQKPFAGGVNPVE
+1083 
-1098 SVVKEELKPFAGGV
+1098 
-1112 NPAESVVKEE
+1112 EE

-1140 LKPLEGGV
+1140 LKPFKGGVNPAESVVTEEAKPFEGGVNPAESVVTEELKPLEGGV
-1148 NPAESVVTEELKP
+1148 NPAESVVTEELKPFAGGVNPVESVVTEELKPFEGGVNPVESVVTEEPKPFEGGVNPVESVVTEELKP

-1229 KSEVTLGD
+1229 KSEVTFGD
-1237 EKDKRDIAETQVLDD
+1237 EKDKRDIAETQGLDD
-1252 NISQSKDVEDKKGE
+1252 NISQSKNVEDKKGE
-1266 DSTEKSLPKTG
+1266 DSTERILPKTG
-1277 ETPVGHGVLGG
+1277 ETPAGYGVLGG
-1288 MLLAATMVLT
+1288 MLLAATIMLT

>member
-54 WQPEGNVIAQGEDG
+54 WQPEGNVVAQGEDG

-90 TNYGKIHLPSWKEKY
+90 TNNGKINIPSWKEKY

-118 YAPVD
+118 YAPVN
-123 SSYLFTGGMSN
+123 SSYLFTGDRLN
-134 NFPKKLSNLSYVDA
+134 WEDFPKKLSNLSYIDA

-156 ESMDSMFEEASGLTN
+156 WSMNSMFEGASGLTN
-171 LDLSKWD
+171 LDLSRWDTSQVSSMRSMFLGASDLTNLDIGGWDTSQVTDMGYMFYGARLANLDIGKWD
-178 TSKVWSMS
+178 TSKVTNMS
-186 SMFSGASGLMNL
+186 HMFSFSGASGLMNL

-209 NMKDM
+209 NM
-214 FFRARGL
+214 
-221 TNLDVGKWDTS
+221 N
-232 KVTNMEYMFA
+232 
-242 GASGLTNLDVGKW
+242 
-255 DTSKVS
+255 
-261 SMRSMFEG
+261 SMFLG
-269 ARGLTNLDVGKWN
+269 AR
-282 TSKVSSMRSMFA
+282 S
-294 LASGLMNLD
+294 LM
-303 IGKWDTSQVTDM
+303 
-315 SDMFRGVRTN
+315 
-325 LDIGKWDTSQVT
+325 
-337 DMHWM
+337 
-342 FSGASDLTNL
+342 
-352 DIGKWDTSKV
+352 
-362 TDMSGMFRLASGLTN
+362 
-377 LDLSRW
+377 
-383 DTSKV
+383 
-388 TNMNWMF
+388 
-395 SGASG
+395 
-400 LTNLDIGKWNT
+400 NLDIGKWNT
-411 SKVRTMWNM
+411 SRVTNMWGM

-431 IGKWDTSQVTD
+431 IGKWDTSKVTL
-442 MGSMF
+442 MG
-447 EGASSL
+447 
-453 TNLDIGKWD
+453 N
-462 TSQVTNM
+462 
-469 SDMFSGARGLTNL
+469 MFSGA
-482 DIGKWDTSKVRNMW
+482 
-496 GMFNEASGLTNLD
+496 E
-509 IGKWDTSQVTDMF
+509 
-522 YMFKGASGLT
+522 
-532 RLDIGKWNTS
+532 
-542 QVTAMNSMFEGASS
+542 
-556 LTNLD
+556 
-561 IGKWDTSQVTAMRSM
+561 
-576 FEGASGL
+576 GL
-583 TNLDVSKWDVSNV
+583 TNLDVSKWDVNV
-596 KYISDMFSRTP
+596 KNISDMFSNTP

-618 KLIEALVEAKGDNI
+618 KVIEALVEEKGDNI
-632 RWIREDKTYGPYT
+632 SWVREDKTYGPYT
-645 SKELYEMYKANPSA
+645 SKELYEKYKANPSV

-678 TGESIEALDNKTNET
+678 TGESIKALDSKTNET

-712 KTQDGEVV
+712 KTQDGEIV
-720 TDKVNLA
+720 TNKVNLA

-770 EIEGRAG
+770 EIEGKAG
-777 EKEVVTTYTV
+777 EKEVVSTYTV

-800 ENEVRPM
+800 EREVTPM

-862 VQIINKKDGTT
+862 IQIINKKDGTT

-884 KTGEITETKEVELL
+884 KTGETTETKEVELL

-932 EKPKEVKGYRY
+932 EKPKEVKGYKY
-943 TGKEEVDGEGNKV
+943 TGKEEVDVDGNKV
-956 YVYDKKVETSKSD
+956 YVYDKKIETSKSD

-982 GGVNAGEA
+982 GGVN
-990 EVREELKPFEG
+990 
-1001 GVNPVESVVTEEL
+1001 PVESVVTEEL
-1014 KPFAG
+1014 KPFEGGVNPAESVVTEELKPFEG

-1040 VGDYVPPIIDKKEF
+1040 VGDYVPPRIDKKEF

-1060 AESVVTEE
+1060 AESVVT
-1068 PKPFEGGVNPAESVV
+1068 
-1083 TEEQKPFAGGVNPVE
+1083 
-1098 SVVKEELKPFAGGV
+1098 
-1112 NPAESVVKEE
+1112 EE

-1140 LKPLEGGV
+1140 LKPFEGGVNPAESVVTEELKPFEGGVNSGEAEVREELKPFEGGV

-1181 VAILKDT
+1181 VAILKDK

-1208 RYTGKEEIDG
+1208 RYTEKEEVDG

-1237 EKDKRDIAETQVLDD
+1237 EKDKRDIAETQGLDD
-1252 NISQSKDVEDKKGE
+1252 NISQSKNVEDKKGE
-1266 DSTEKSLPKTG
+1266 DSTERILPKTG
-1277 ETPVGHGVLGG
+1277 ETPAGYGVLGG
-1288 MLLAATMVLT
+1288 MLLAATIMLT
-1298 RRKIQK
+1298 RRKIHK

>member
-90 TNYGKIHLPSWKEKY
+90 TNNGRMDLPSWKEKY

-118 YAPVD
+118 YAPVN
-123 SSYLFTGGMSN
+123 SSYLFEGDGNWYIFSKN
-134 NFPKKLSNLSYVDA
+134 LSNLSYIDA

-156 ESMDSMFEEASGLTN
+156 ENMNSMFYGAEGLMNLDIGKWDTSKVTNMENMFFVAEGLTNLDIGKWNTSKVTDMTGMFSRASALTNLDIGKWDTRQVTKMRYMFNGAYSLTNLDIGKWDTSKVTDMTGMFSVASRLTNLDIGKWDTSKVTHMNSMFSGARSLTNLDIGKWDTSQVTNMEFMFSGARGLTNVDIGKWDTSKVSSMRSMFNGASSLTNLDIGKWDTSKVTNMSAMFREASGLTN

-178 TSKVWSMS
+178 TSKV
-186 SMFSGASGLMNL
+186 
-198 DIGKWNTSQVT
+198 
-209 NMKDM
+209 
-214 FFRARGL
+214 
-221 TNLDVGKWDTS
+221 
-232 KVTNMEYMFA
+232 
-242 GASGLTNLDVGKW
+242 
-255 DTSKVS
+255 
-261 SMRSMFEG
+261 
-269 ARGLTNLDVGKWN
+269 
-282 TSKVSSMRSMFA
+282 
-294 LASGLMNLD
+294 
-303 IGKWDTSQVTDM
+303 TDM
-315 SDMFRGVRTN
+315 SDMFRGVSVTN
-325 LDIGKWDTSQVT
+325 LDIGEWDTSQVT
-337 DMHWM
+337 QM
-342 FSGASDLTNL
+342 T
-352 DIGKWDTSKV
+352 
-362 TDMSGMFRLASGLTN
+362 
-377 LDLSRW
+377 
-383 DTSKV
+383 
-388 TNMNWMF
+388 
-395 SGASG
+395 
-400 LTNLDIGKWNT
+400 
-411 SKVRTMWNM
+411 
-420 FEGASGLTNLD
+420 
-431 IGKWDTSQVTD
+431 
-442 MGSMF
+442 SMF
-447 EGASSL
+447 YEAE
-453 TNLDIGKWD
+453 NL
-462 TSQVTNM
+462 M
-469 SDMFSGARGLTNL
+469 
-482 DIGKWDTSKVRNMW
+482 
-496 GMFNEASGLTNLD
+496 
-509 IGKWDTSQVTDMF
+509 
-522 YMFKGASGLT
+522 
-532 RLDIGKWNTS
+532 
-542 QVTAMNSMFEGASS
+542 
-556 LTNLD
+556 
-561 IGKWDTSQVTAMRSM
+561 
-576 FEGASGL
+576 
-583 TNLDVSKWDVSNV
+583 NLDVSKWDVSKV
-596 KYISDMFSRTP
+596 EDMRKMFSNTP

-618 KLIEALVEAKGDNI
+618 KLIEALVEAKDENI

-645 SKELYEMYKANPSA
+645 SKELYEKYKANPSV

-664 VLGKNSYTINFNSD
+664 VLGNKWYTINF
-678 TGESIEALDNKTNET
+678 ESGTNEDLVSVT
-693 ITLPTLTQDKP
+693 GINNKDLTLPTLTQDKP

-739 EKVNNITKQNKPIEI
+739 EKVNNITKQSKPIEI

-770 EIEGRAG
+770 EIEGKAG

-800 ENEVRPM
+800 EKEVRPM

-821 YSKRGDDVIKSTTTY
+821 YSKRGDDIIKSTTTY
-836 KVNPSTGEISESKTE
+836 KVNPSTGETSESKTE

-884 KTGEITETKEVELL
+884 KTGETTETKEVELL
-898 ADKGSSNKQEELP
+898 ADKGSSNKQEGLSE
-911 KLKVAI
+911 LKVAI
-917 LKDTEGNVLDVLEFN
+917 LKDIEGNVLDVLEFN
-932 EKPKEVKGYRY
+932 EKPKEVKGYKY

-956 YVYDKKVETSKSD
+956 YVYDKKVEISKSD

-982 GGVNAGEA
+982 GGVNPA
-990 EVREELKPFEG
+990 ESVVTEEPKPFEGGVNPAESVVTEELKPFEGGVNSAESVVTEELKPKVELSTVGDYVPPRIDKKEFLGGVNSAESVVTEEPKPFEGGVNPEESVVTEELKPFEGGVNPVKSVVTEEPKSFAG

-1029 EELKPKVELST
+1029 EE
-1040 VGDYVPPIIDKKEF
+1040 
-1054 LGGVNS
+1054 
-1060 AESVVTEE
+1060 
-1068 PKPFEGGVNPAESVV
+1068 PKPFESGVNS
-1083 TEEQKPFAGGVNPVE
+1083 VE
-1098 SVVKEELKPFAGGV
+1098 SA
-1112 NPAESVVKEE
+1112 
-1122 LKPFEGGVNPVE
+1122 
-1134 SVVTEE
+1134 VTEE

-1148 NPAESVVTEELKP
+1148 NSEEAAVREELKP
-1161 FEGGVNSEVASASEE
+1161 YEGGVNSEVASASEK

-1208 RYTGKEEIDG
+1208 RYTEKEEVDG

-1237 EKDKRDIAETQVLDD
+1237 EKDKRDIAETQGLDD
-1252 NISQSKDVEDKKGE
+1252 NISQSKNVENKKGE
-1266 DSTEKSLPKTG
+1266 DSTERILPKTG
-1277 ETPVGHGVLGG
+1277 ETPAGHGVLGG
-1288 MLLAATMVLT
+1288 MLLAATIMLT
-1298 RRKIQK
+1298 RRKKQK

>member
-47 EGTDVKN
+47 EGTGVKN

-90 TNYGKIHLPSWKEKY
+90 TNNGRMDLPSWKEKY

-118 YAPVD
+118 YAPVN
-123 SSYLFTGGMSN
+123 SSYLFEGDGNWYIFSKN
-134 NFPKKLSNLSYVDA
+134 LSNLSYIDA

-156 ESMDSMFEEASGLTN
+156 ENMNSMFYGAEGLMNLDIGKWDTSKVTNMENMFFVAEGLTNLDIGKWNTSKVTDMTGMFSRASALTNLDIGKWDTRQVTKMRYMFNGAYSLTNLDIGKWDTSKVTDMTGMFSVASRLTNLDIGKWDTSKVTHMNSMFSGARSLTNLDIGKWDTSQVTNMEFMFSGARSLTNLDIGKWDTSKVTNMSAMFREASGLTN

-178 TSKVWSMS
+178 TSKV
-186 SMFSGASGLMNL
+186 
-198 DIGKWNTSQVT
+198 
-209 NMKDM
+209 
-214 FFRARGL
+214 
-221 TNLDVGKWDTS
+221 
-232 KVTNMEYMFA
+232 
-242 GASGLTNLDVGKW
+242 
-255 DTSKVS
+255 
-261 SMRSMFEG
+261 
-269 ARGLTNLDVGKWN
+269 
-282 TSKVSSMRSMFA
+282 
-294 LASGLMNLD
+294 
-303 IGKWDTSQVTDM
+303 TDM
-315 SDMFRGVRTN
+315 SDMFRGVSVTN
-325 LDIGKWDTSQVT
+325 LDIGEWDTSQVT
-337 DMHWM
+337 QM
-342 FSGASDLTNL
+342 T
-352 DIGKWDTSKV
+352 
-362 TDMSGMFRLASGLTN
+362 
-377 LDLSRW
+377 
-383 DTSKV
+383 
-388 TNMNWMF
+388 
-395 SGASG
+395 
-400 LTNLDIGKWNT
+400 
-411 SKVRTMWNM
+411 
-420 FEGASGLTNLD
+420 
-431 IGKWDTSQVTD
+431 
-442 MGSMF
+442 SMF
-447 EGASSL
+447 YEAE
-453 TNLDIGKWD
+453 NL
-462 TSQVTNM
+462 M
-469 SDMFSGARGLTNL
+469 
-482 DIGKWDTSKVRNMW
+482 
-496 GMFNEASGLTNLD
+496 
-509 IGKWDTSQVTDMF
+509 
-522 YMFKGASGLT
+522 
-532 RLDIGKWNTS
+532 
-542 QVTAMNSMFEGASS
+542 
-556 LTNLD
+556 
-561 IGKWDTSQVTAMRSM
+561 
-576 FEGASGL
+576 
-583 TNLDVSKWDVSNV
+583 NLDVSKWDVSKV
-596 KYISDMFSRTP
+596 EDMRKMFSNTP

-618 KLIEALVEAKGDNI
+618 KLIEALVEAKDENI

-645 SKELYEMYKANPSA
+645 SKELYEKYKANPSV

-678 TGESIEALDNKTNET
+678 TGESIKALDSKTNET

-712 KTQDGEVV
+712 KTQDGEIV
-720 TDKVNLA
+720 TNKVNLA

-770 EIEGRAG
+770 EIEGKAG
-777 EKEVVTTYTV
+777 EKEVVTTYKV
-787 TPITGELTNPVVT
+787 MPITGELINPVVT
-800 ENEVRPM
+800 EKEVRPM

-821 YSKRGDDVIKSTTTY
+821 YSKRGDDIIKSTTTY

-884 KTGEITETKEVELL
+884 KTGETTETKEVELL

-911 KLKVAI
+911 KLKVSI

-932 EKPKEVKGYRY
+932 EKPKEVKGYKY
-943 TGKEEVDGEGNKV
+943 TGKEEVDVDGNKV
-956 YVYDKKVETSKSD
+956 YVYDKKVELSTVGD
-969 DKVPTVEEPKPFA
+969 FVPPTIEGKEFEGGVNPAESVVTEELKPFEGGVNPAESVVTEELKPFEGGVNPAESVVTEKLKPYEGGVNPVESVVTEEPKPFE
-982 GGVNAGEA
+982 GGVNPVES
-990 EVREELKPFEG
+990 VVTEESKPFEG

-1014 KPFAG
+1014 KPFEG

-1029 EELKPKVELST
+1029 EELKPFE
-1040 VGDYVPPIIDKKEF
+1040 
-1054 LGGVNS
+1054 GGVNS

-1068 PKPFEGGVNPAESVV
+1068 LKPFEGGVNPAESVV
-1083 TEEQKPFAGGVNPVE
+1083 TEE
-1098 SVVKEELKPFAGGV
+1098 LKPF
-1112 NPAESVVKEE
+1112 
-1122 LKPFEGGVNPVE
+1122 
-1134 SVVTEE
+1134 
-1140 LKPLEGGV
+1140 EGGV

-1208 RYTGKEEIDG
+1208 KYTEKEEVDG

-1237 EKDKRDIAETQVLDD
+1237 KKDKRDIAETQVLED
-1252 NISQSKDVEDKKGE
+1252 NISQSMNIEDKKGE

-1288 MLLAATMVLT
+1288 MLLAATIMLT

>member
-78 LLFKPVEGKDTL
+78 LLFKSVEGKDTL
-90 TNYGKIHLPSWKEKY
+90 TNNGRIDLPSWKEKY

-118 YAPVD
+118 YAPVN
-123 SSYLFTGGMSN
+123 SSYLFEGNGDIWD
-134 NFPKKLSNLSYVDA
+134 NFPKNLSNLSYIDA

-156 ESMDSMFEEASGLTN
+156 ENMYSMFSRARGLENLDLSKWDTSKVKNMAGMFEEARGLENLDLSKWNTSKVTNMGAMFSDTRLTNLDIGGWDTSQVKNMAGMFSEASRLTNLDLSRWDTSQVKNMSNMFRVVRGLTNLDLSRWDTSQVTDMEYMFYGTRLANLDIGKWDTSQVTNMGNMFAGDSDLTNSNIGKWDTSKVTNMEGMFSGARGLTN

-178 TSKVWSMS
+178 TSKV
-186 SMFSGASGLMNL
+186 
-198 DIGKWNTSQVT
+198 
-209 NMKDM
+209 KDM
-214 FFRARGL
+214 
-221 TNLDVGKWDTS
+221 S
-232 KVTNMEYMFA
+232 YMFA
-242 GASGLTNLDVGKW
+242 GAED
-255 DTSKVS
+255 
-261 SMRSMFEG
+261 
-269 ARGLTNLDVGKWN
+269 
-282 TSKVSSMRSMFA
+282 
-294 LASGLMNLD
+294 
-303 IGKWDTSQVTDM
+303 
-315 SDMFRGVRTN
+315 
-325 LDIGKWDTSQVT
+325 
-337 DMHWM
+337 
-342 FSGASDLTNL
+342 
-352 DIGKWDTSKV
+352 
-362 TDMSGMFRLASGLTN
+362 
-377 LDLSRW
+377 
-383 DTSKV
+383 
-388 TNMNWMF
+388 
-395 SGASG
+395 
-400 LTNLDIGKWNT
+400 
-411 SKVRTMWNM
+411 
-420 FEGASGLTNLD
+420 
-431 IGKWDTSQVTD
+431 
-442 MGSMF
+442 
-447 EGASSL
+447 
-453 TNLDIGKWD
+453 
-462 TSQVTNM
+462 
-469 SDMFSGARGLTNL
+469 
-482 DIGKWDTSKVRNMW
+482 
-496 GMFNEASGLTNLD
+496 
-509 IGKWDTSQVTDMF
+509 
-522 YMFKGASGLT
+522 
-532 RLDIGKWNTS
+532 
-542 QVTAMNSMFEGASS
+542 
-556 LTNLD
+556 
-561 IGKWDTSQVTAMRSM
+561 
-576 FEGASGL
+576 L

-596 KYISDMFSRTP
+596 KNISDMFSNTP

-618 KLIEALVEAKGDNI
+618 KLIEALVEAKDENI

-659 LAGRW
+659 LAGSW
-664 VLGKNSYTINFNSD
+664 ILGNKWYTINF
-678 TGESIEALDNKTNET
+678 ESGTNEDLVSVT
-693 ITLPTLTQDKP
+693 GINNKDLTLPTLTQDKP

-720 TDKVNLA
+720 TDRVNIA

-760 DDTLDNGKSQ
+760 DDTLANGKSQ
-770 EIEGRAG
+770 EIEGKAG

-884 KTGEITETKEVELL
+884 KTGETTETKEVELL

-911 KLKVAI
+911 ELKVVI

-956 YVYDKKVETSKSD
+956 YVYDKKAETSKSD
-969 DKVPTVEEPKPFA
+969 DKVPTVEEA
-982 GGVNAGEA
+982 
-990 EVREELKPFEG
+990 KPFEG
-1001 GVNPVESVVTEEL
+1001 GVNPAESVVTEEL
-1014 KPFAG
+1014 KPFEG

-1040 VGDYVPPIIDKKEF
+1040 VGDYVPPMIVKKEF
-1054 LGGVNS
+1054 MGGVNAGE
-1060 AESVVTEE
+1060 AEIR
-1068 PKPFEGGVNPAESVV
+1068 
-1083 TEEQKPFAGGVNPVE
+1083 
-1098 SVVKEELKPFAGGV
+1098 
-1112 NPAESVVKEE
+1112 EE

-1140 LKPLEGGV
+1140 LKPFKGGVNPAESVVTEEAKPFEGGVNPAESVVTEELKPLEGGVNPAESVVTEELKPFAGGVNPVESVVTEELKPFEGGVNPVESVVTEEPKPFEGGVNPVESVVTEELKPLEGGVNPAESVVTEELKPFEGGV

-1229 KSEVTLGD
+1229 KSEVTFGD
-1237 EKDKRDIAETQVLDD
+1237 EKDKRDIAETQGLDD
-1252 NISQSKDVEDKKGE
+1252 NISQSKNVEDKKGE
-1266 DSTEKSLPKTG
+1266 DSTERILPKTG
-1277 ETPVGHGVLGG
+1277 ETPAGYGVLGG
-1288 MLLAATMVLT
+1288 MLLAATIMLT

>member
-47 EGTDVKN
+47 EGADVKN

-90 TNYGKIHLPSWKEKY
+90 TNYGEIHLPSWKEKY

-118 YAPVD
+118 YAPVN
-123 SSYLFTGGMSN
+123 SSYLFAEGISD
-134 NFPKKLSNLSYVDA
+134 NFPKKLSNLSYIDA

-156 ESMDSMFEEASGLTN
+156 E
-171 LDLSKWD
+171 
-178 TSKVWSMS
+178 
-186 SMFSGASGLMNL
+186 
-198 DIGKWNTSQVT
+198 
-209 NMKDM
+209 
-214 FFRARGL
+214 
-221 TNLDVGKWDTS
+221 
-232 KVTNMEYMFA
+232 NMEYMF
-242 GASGLTNLDVGKW
+242 
-255 DTSKVS
+255 SK
-261 SMRSMFEG
+261 
-269 ARGLTNLDVGKWN
+269 ARD
-282 TSKVSSMRSMFA
+282 
-294 LASGLMNLD
+294 LMNLD
-303 IGKWDTSQVTDM
+303 IGKWDTSKVTNM
-315 SDMFRGVRTN
+315 AYMFYDV
-325 LDIGKWDTSQVT
+325 
-337 DMHWM
+337 
-342 FSGASDLTNL
+342 SGLTNL

-362 TDMSGMFRLASGLTN
+362 TDMHG
-377 LDLSRW
+377 
-383 DTSKV
+383 
-388 TNMNWMF
+388 
-395 SGASG
+395 
-400 LTNLDIGKWNT
+400 
-411 SKVRTMWNM
+411 
-420 FEGASGLTNLD
+420 
-431 IGKWDTSQVTD
+431 
-442 MGSMF
+442 
-447 EGASSL
+447 
-453 TNLDIGKWD
+453 
-462 TSQVTNM
+462 
-469 SDMFSGARGLTNL
+469 MFSGARGLTNL
-482 DIGKWDTSKVRNMW
+482 DIGKWDTSKVTNMGW
-496 GMFNEASGLTNLD
+496 MFSEARGLTSLD
-509 IGKWDTSQVTDMF
+509 IGKWDTSKVTNMKGMF
-522 YMFKGASGLT
+522 SKASGLT
-532 RLDIGKWNTS
+532 NLDLSKWDTS
-542 QVTAMNSMFEGASS
+542 KVTNMGWMFEGASS

-561 IGKWDTSQVTAMRSM
+561 IGKWDTSKVMVMEFM
-576 FEGASGL
+576 FSGASSLTNLDIGKWDTSKVKDMSYMFAGAEDL
-583 TNLDVSKWDVSNV
+583 TNLDVSKWDVSKV
-596 KYISDMFSRTP
+596 EDMSKMFSRTP

-645 SKELYEMYKANPSA
+645 SKKLYEMYKANPSA

-678 TGESIEALDNKTNET
+678 TGESIEVLESKTNET

-712 KTQDGEVV
+712 RTQDGEVV

-770 EIEGRAG
+770 EIEGKAG

-800 ENEVRPM
+800 EKEVRPM

-862 VQIINKKDGTT
+862 IQIINKKDGTT

-1068 PKPFEGGVNPAESVV
+1068 LKPFE
-1083 TEEQKPFAGGVNPVE
+1083 GGVNPVE
-1098 SVVKEELKPFAGGV
+1098 SVVTEEP
-1112 NPAESVVKEE
+1112 
-1122 LKPFEGGVNPVE
+1122 KPFEGGVNPVE

-1140 LKPLEGGV
+1140 LKRFEGGV
-1148 NPAESVVTEELKP
+1148 NPAESVVTEEPKPFEGGVNPAESVVTEEPKPFESGVNPEESVVTEELKP
-1161 FEGGVNSEVASASEE
+1161 FEGGVNPAESVVTEEPKPFEGGVNPAGSVVTEELKPFAGGVNSEVASASEE

-1193 DVLEISAKPKELKGY
+1193 DVLEIPAKPKELKGY

-1237 EKDKRDIAETQVLDD
+1237 EKDKRDISQTQVLDD
-1252 NISQSKDVEDKKGE
+1252 NISQSKNVEDKKDE
-1266 DSTEKSLPKTG
+1266 DSTEKILPKTG

-1288 MLLAATMVLT
+1288 VLLAATMMLT

>member
-1 MKMNKKYSIR
+1 MNKKYSIR

-90 TNYGKIHLPSWKEKY
+90 TSNGKIDIPSWKEKY

-123 SSYLFTGGMSN
+123 SSYLFGGDSQTWDY
-134 NFPKKLSNLSYVDA
+134 FPKKLSNLAYIDA

-156 ESMDSMFEEASGLTN
+156 ENMM
-171 LDLSKWD
+171 
-178 TSKVWSMS
+178 
-186 SMFSGASGLMNL
+186 SMFSGASGLTSLDIGKWDTSKVTNMSGMFYKASGLTNL

-209 NMKDM
+209 NMMWM
-214 FFRARGL
+214 FEEARGL
-221 TNLDVGKWDTS
+221 
-232 KVTNMEYMFA
+232 M
-242 GASGLTNLDVGKW
+242 
-255 DTSKVS
+255 
-261 SMRSMFEG
+261 
-269 ARGLTNLDVGKWN
+269 
-282 TSKVSSMRSMFA
+282 
-294 LASGLMNLD
+294 
-303 IGKWDTSQVTDM
+303 
-315 SDMFRGVRTN
+315 
-325 LDIGKWDTSQVT
+325 
-337 DMHWM
+337 
-342 FSGASDLTNL
+342 NL

-362 TDMSGMFRLASGLTN
+362 TDMSVMFGR
-377 LDLSRW
+377 
-383 DTSKV
+383 
-388 TNMNWMF
+388 
-395 SGASG
+395 ASG
-400 LTNLDIGKWNT
+400 LTNLDIGKWDT
-411 SKVRTMWNM
+411 SKVTYMSGM
-420 FEGASGLTNLD
+420 FMETSGLTNLD

-442 MGSMF
+442 MSRMF
-447 EGASSL
+447 ERASGLTSLDIGRWDTSQVTDMSRMFERASGLTSLDIGKWDTSKVTDMSVMFGRASGLTNLDIGKWDTSKVTNMWRMFSGAEGL

-469 SDMFSGARGLTNL
+469 L
-482 DIGKWDTSKVRNMW
+482 
-496 GMFNEASGLTNLD
+496 GMFEEAINLTNLD
-509 IGKWDTSQVTDMF
+509 IGKWDTSQVTNMR
-522 YMFKGASGLT
+522 YMFSGA
-532 RLDIGKWNTS
+532 R
-542 QVTAMNSMFEGASS
+542 
-556 LTNLD
+556 
-561 IGKWDTSQVTAMRSM
+561 
-576 FEGASGL
+576 GL
-583 TNLDVSKWDVSNV
+583 TNLDVSKWDVSKV
-596 KYISDMFSRTP
+596 EDMRGMFSGAEGLTNLDVSKWDVSKVEDMWKMFSNTS

-618 KLIEALVEAKGDNI
+618 KMIEALVEAKGDNI
-632 RWIREDKTYGPYT
+632 RWVREDKTYGPYT

-664 VLGKNSYTINFNSD
+664 FLEKNRYTINFNSD
-678 TGESIEALDNKTNET
+678 TGESIEALDSKTNET

-712 KTQDGEVV
+712 RTQDGEVV

-770 EIEGRAG
+770 EIEGKAG

-836 KVNPSTGEISESKTE
+836 KVNPSTGETSESKTE

-862 VQIINKKDGTT
+862 VQVINKKDGTT

-884 KTGEITETKEVELL
+884 KTGETTETKEVELL
-898 ADKGSSNKQEELP
+898 ADKGSANKQEKLSE
-911 KLKVAI
+911 LKVAI

-932 EKPKEVKGYRY
+932 EKPKEVKGYKY
-943 TGKEEVDGEGNKV
+943 TGKEEVDVEGNKV

-969 DKVPTVEEPKPFA
+969 DKVPTVEEPKPFE
-982 GGVNAGEA
+982 GGVNPVGSVVA
-990 EVREELKPFEG
+990 EELKPFES
-1001 GVNPVESVVTEEL
+1001 GVNPAESVVTEELKRFEGGVNSVEAAVREEL

-1029 EELKPKVELST
+1029 EELKP
-1040 VGDYVPPIIDKKEF
+1040 F
-1054 LGGVNS
+1054 
-1060 AESVVTEE
+1060 
-1068 PKPFEGGVNPAESVV
+1068 
-1083 TEEQKPFAGGVNPVE
+1083 
-1098 SVVKEELKPFAGGV
+1098 
-1112 NPAESVVKEE
+1112 
-1122 LKPFEGGVNPVE
+1122 
-1134 SVVTEE
+1134 
-1140 LKPLEGGV
+1140 EGGV

-1161 FEGGVNSEVASASEE
+1161 FAGGVNPVESVVTEELKPFAGGVNSAESVVKEELKPFESGVNPVESVVTEELKPFAGGVNSAESVVKEELKPFEIGVNSVESAVTEELKPLEGGVSSEEAAVREELKPYEGGVNSEVASASEE

-1181 VAILKDT
+1181 VAILKDK

-1193 DVLEISAKPKELKGY
+1193 DVLEISEKPKELKGY
-1208 RYTGKEEIDG
+1208 RYTEKEEVDG

-1237 EKDKRDIAETQVLDD
+1237 EKDKRDIAETQGLDD
-1252 NISQSKDVEDKKGE
+1252 NISQSKNVEDKKGE
-1266 DSTEKSLPKTG
+1266 DSTERILPKTG
-1277 ETPVGHGVLGG
+1277 ETPAGYGVLGG
-1288 MLLAATMVLT
+1288 MLLAATIMLT
-1298 RRKIQK
+1298 RRKIHK

>member
-90 TNYGKIHLPSWKEKY
+90 TNNGRIDLPSWKEKY
-105 HDQIKAIGFTGKT
+105 HDQIKAIGFTSKT
-118 YAPVD
+118 YAPVN
-123 SSYLFTGGMSN
+123 SSYLFIGDRHDWED
-134 NFPKKLSNLSYVDA
+134 FPKKLSNLSYIDA

-156 ESMDSMFEEASGLTN
+156 ENVQYMFY
-171 LDLSKWD
+171 
-178 TSKVWSMS
+178 
-186 SMFSGASGLMNL
+186 
-198 DIGKWNTSQVT
+198 
-209 NMKDM
+209 
-214 FFRARGL
+214 RARGL
-221 TNLDVGKWDTS
+221 TNLDIGKWDTS
-232 KVTNMEYMFA
+232 KVTNMGGMF
-242 GASGLTNLDVGKW
+242 S
-255 DTSKVS
+255 
-261 SMRSMFEG
+261 G
-269 ARGLTNLDVGKWN
+269 ARGLTNLDLSKWN
-282 TSKVSSMRSMFA
+282 TSKVTNMGGMFSETWLTNLDIGGWDTSKVTNMGGMFNEARGLKNLDLSRWDTSQVMNMGSMFSE
-294 LASGLMNLD
+294 ASGLTNLD
-303 IGKWDTSQVTDM
+303 IGKWDTSKVTNM
-315 SDMFRGVRTN
+315 GGMFNEARGLTN
-325 LDIGKWDTSQVT
+325 LDIGKWDTSQV
-337 DMHWM
+337 MNMRWM
-342 FSGASDLTNL
+342 FSEASGLTNL

-362 TDMSGMFRLASGLTN
+362 TDMSRMFYGTRASLDIGKWDTSQVTNMEYMFNGAKGLTN

-388 TNMNWMF
+388 RNMRWMF
-395 SGASG
+395 AVAGDVR
-400 LTNLDIGKWNT
+400 NLNIGKWDTSQVVDMGYMFYGTWLANLDLGKWDTSQVMNMELMFARAFDLTNSNIGKWDT
-411 SKVRTMWNM
+411 SKVTNM
-420 FEGASGLTNLD
+420 EGMFAEAGGLVNLD
-431 IGKWDTSQVTD
+431 IGKWDTS
-442 MGSMF
+442 
-447 EGASSL
+447 
-453 TNLDIGKWD
+453 K
-462 TSQVTNM
+462 VTNM
-469 SDMFSGARGLTNL
+469 GWMFSGARGLTNL
-482 DIGKWDTSKVRNMW
+482 DIGKWDTSKVTDMK
-496 GMFNEASGLTNLD
+496 GMFSE
-509 IGKWDTSQVTDMF
+509 
-522 YMFKGASGLT
+522 
-532 RLDIGKWNTS
+532 
-542 QVTAMNSMFEGASS
+542 
-556 LTNLD
+556 
-561 IGKWDTSQVTAMRSM
+561 
-576 FEGASGL
+576 ASGL
-583 TNLDVSKWDVSNV
+583 TNLDVSKWNVSKV
-596 KYISDMFSRTP
+596 EDMSYMFEKTP

-618 KLIEALVEAKGDNI
+618 KVIKALVEAKGENE
-632 RWIREDKTYGPYT
+632 RWVREDKTYGPYT
-645 SKELYEMYKANPSA
+645 SKELYEKYKENPSA

-678 TGESIEALDNKTNET
+678 TGESIEALESKTNET

-712 KTQDGEVV
+712 KIQDGEVV

-770 EIEGRAG
+770 EIEGKAG

-800 ENEVRPM
+800 EKEVRPM

-884 KTGEITETKEVELL
+884 KTGETTETKEVELL

-911 KLKVAI
+911 ELKVAI
-917 LKDTEGNVLDVLEFN
+917 LKDSKNNVLDVLEFN
-932 EKPKEVKGYRY
+932 EKPKEVKGYKY

-982 GGVNAGEA
+982 GGVNPA
-990 EVREELKPFEG
+990 ESVVTEELKPFEG
-1001 GVNPVESVVTEEL
+1001 GVNS
-1014 KPFAG
+1014 
-1019 GVNPAESVVT
+1019 AESVVT

-1040 VGDYVPPIIDKKEF
+1040 VGDYVPPRIDKKEF

-1068 PKPFEGGVNPAESVV
+1068 PKPFEGGVNPVESVV
-1083 TEEQKPFAGGVNPVE
+1083 TEEP
-1098 SVVKEELKPFAGGV
+1098 
-1112 NPAESVVKEE
+1112 
-1122 LKPFEGGVNPVE
+1122 KPFEGGVNPVE

-1140 LKPLEGGV
+1140 SKPFAGGV

-1161 FEGGVNSEVASASEE
+1161 FEGGVNSAESVVTEELKPFEGGVNPAESVVTEELKPFESGVNSVESAVTEELKPLEGGVNSEEAAVREELKPYEGGVNSEVASASEK

-1208 RYTGKEEIDG
+1208 RYTEKEEVDG

-1237 EKDKRDIAETQVLDD
+1237 EKDKRDIAETQGLDD
-1252 NISQSKDVEDKKGE
+1252 NISQSKNVENKKGE
-1266 DSTEKSLPKTG
+1266 DSTERILPKTG
-1277 ETPVGHGVLGG
+1277 ETPAGHGVLGG
-1288 MLLAATMVLT
+1288 MLLAATIMLT
-1298 RRKIQK
+1298 RRKKQK

>member
-54 WQPEGNVIAQGEDG
+54 WQPEGNLIAQGEDG

-90 TNYGKIHLPSWKEKY
+90 TSNGKIDIPSWKEKY

-123 SSYLFTGGMSN
+123 SSYLFGGDSQTWDY
-134 NFPKKLSNLSYVDA
+134 FPKKLSNLAYIDA

-156 ESMDSMFEEASGLTN
+156 ENMM
-171 LDLSKWD
+171 
-178 TSKVWSMS
+178 
-186 SMFSGASGLMNL
+186 SMFSGASGLTSLDIGKWDTSKVTNMSGMFYKASGLTNL

-209 NMKDM
+209 NMM
-214 FFRARGL
+214 
-221 TNLDVGKWDTS
+221 W
-232 KVTNMEYMFA
+232 
-242 GASGLTNLDVGKW
+242 
-255 DTSKVS
+255 
-261 SMRSMFEG
+261 MFEE
-269 ARGLTNLDVGKWN
+269 AR
-282 TSKVSSMRSMFA
+282 
-294 LASGLMNLD
+294 GLMNLD
-303 IGKWDTSQVTDM
+303 IGKWDTSKVTDM
-315 SDMFRGVRTN
+315 SVMFGGASGLTN
-325 LDIGKWDTSQVT
+325 LDIGKWDTSKVT
-337 DMHWM
+337 YMVGMFLGASGLTNLDIGKWDTSKVTNMNGM
-342 FSGASDLTNL
+342 FSGASSLTNLDIGKWDTSKVTYMSGMFMETSGLTNL

-362 TDMSGMFRLASGLTN
+362 TDMSRMFERASGLTS
-377 LDLSRW
+377 LDIGKW

-388 TNMNWMF
+388 TNMHSMF
-395 SGASG
+395 ERASG
-400 LTNLDIGKWNT
+400 LT
-411 SKVRTMWNM
+411 S
-420 FEGASGLTNLD
+420 LD

-442 MGSMF
+442 MSGMF
-447 EGASSL
+447 YKAKDLTNLDIGKWNTSQVTDMDAMFNGASSLTNLDIEKWDTSKVRSMRTMFAGARGL

-469 SDMFSGARGLTNL
+469 WRMFLRAEGLTNL
-482 DIGKWDTSKVRNMW
+482 DIGKWDTSKVTNML
-496 GMFNEASGLTNLD
+496 GMFEEAINLTNLD
-509 IGKWDTSQVTDMF
+509 IGKWDTSQVTNMR
-522 YMFKGASGLT
+522 YMFSGA
-532 RLDIGKWNTS
+532 R
-542 QVTAMNSMFEGASS
+542 
-556 LTNLD
+556 
-561 IGKWDTSQVTAMRSM
+561 
-576 FEGASGL
+576 GL
-583 TNLDVSKWDVSNV
+583 TNLDVSKWDVSKV
-596 KYISDMFSRTP
+596 EDMRGMFSGAEGLTNLDVSKWDVSKVEDMWKMFSNTS

-618 KLIEALVEAKGDNI
+618 KMIEALVEAKGDNI
-632 RWIREDKTYGPYT
+632 RWVREDKTYGPYT

-664 VLGKNSYTINFNSD
+664 FLEKNRYTINFNSD
-678 TGESIEALDNKTNET
+678 TGESIEALDSKTNET

-704 GYKFLGWS
+704 GHKFLGWS
-712 KTQDGEVV
+712 RTQNGEIV
-720 TDKVNLA
+720 TDKVNIA

-754 VTKYQE
+754 VTIYQE

-770 EIEGRAG
+770 EIEGKAG

-800 ENEVRPM
+800 EKEVRPM
-807 TPKIIKIGTKPKLS
+807 TPKIIKIGTNPKLS
-821 YSKRGDDVIKSTTTY
+821 YSKRGDDIIKSTTTY
-836 KVNPSTGEISESKTE
+836 KVNPSTGETSESKTE

-884 KTGEITETKEVELL
+884 KTGETTETKEVELL
-898 ADKGSSNKQEELP
+898 ADKGSANKQEELSE
-911 KLKVAI
+911 LKVAI
-917 LKDTEGNVLDVLEFN
+917 LKDREGNVLDVLEFN
-932 EKPKEVKGYRY
+932 EKPKEVKGYKY
-943 TGKEEVDGEGNKV
+943 TGKEEVDVEGNKV

-969 DKVPTVEEPKPFA
+969 DKVPTVEEPKPFEGGVNPAESVVTEELKPFEGGVNPAESVVTEELKPFA
-982 GGVNAGEA
+982 GGVNPA
-990 EVREELKPFEG
+990 ESVVTEELKPFEG

-1029 EELKPKVELST
+1029 EEPKP
-1040 VGDYVPPIIDKKEF
+1040 F
-1054 LGGVNS
+1054 AGGVNPAES
-1060 AESVVTEE
+1060 VVTEEPKPFESGVNPEESVVTEELKPFEGGVNPAESVVTEE
-1068 PKPFEGGVNPAESVV
+1068 PKPFEGGVNPA
-1083 TEEQKPFAGGVNPVE
+1083 G
-1098 SVVKEELKPFAGGV
+1098 
-1112 NPAESVVKEE
+1112 
-1122 LKPFEGGVNPVE
+1122 
-1134 SVVTEE
+1134 
-1140 LKPLEGGV
+1140 
-1148 NPAESVVTEELKP
+1148 SVVTEELKP
-1161 FEGGVNSEVASASEE
+1161 FAGGVNSEVASASEE

-1193 DVLEISAKPKELKGY
+1193 DVLEIPAKPKELKGY

-1237 EKDKRDIAETQVLDD
+1237 EKDKRDISQTQVLDN
-1252 NISQSKDVEDKKGE
+1252 NISQSKNVEDKKDE
-1266 DSTEKSLPKTG
+1266 DSTEKILPKTG
-1277 ETPVGHGVLGG
+1277 EIPAGHGVLGG
-1288 MLLAATMVLT
+1288 MLLAATIMLT
-1298 RRKIQK
+1298 RRKIHK

>member
-47 EGTDVKN
+47 EGADVKN

-90 TNYGKIHLPSWKEKY
+90 TNYGEIHLPSWKEKY

-118 YAPVD
+118 YAPVN
-123 SSYLFTGGMSN
+123 SSYLFAEGISD
-134 NFPKKLSNLSYVDA
+134 NFPKKLSNLSYIDA

-156 ESMDSMFEEASGLTN
+156 E
-171 LDLSKWD
+171 
-178 TSKVWSMS
+178 
-186 SMFSGASGLMNL
+186 
-198 DIGKWNTSQVT
+198 
-209 NMKDM
+209 
-214 FFRARGL
+214 
-221 TNLDVGKWDTS
+221 
-232 KVTNMEYMFA
+232 NMEYMF
-242 GASGLTNLDVGKW
+242 
-255 DTSKVS
+255 SK
-261 SMRSMFEG
+261 
-269 ARGLTNLDVGKWN
+269 ARD
-282 TSKVSSMRSMFA
+282 
-294 LASGLMNLD
+294 LMNLD
-303 IGKWDTSQVTDM
+303 IGKWDTSKVTNM
-315 SDMFRGVRTN
+315 AYMFYDV
-325 LDIGKWDTSQVT
+325 
-337 DMHWM
+337 
-342 FSGASDLTNL
+342 SGLTNL

-362 TDMSGMFRLASGLTN
+362 TDMHG
-377 LDLSRW
+377 
-383 DTSKV
+383 
-388 TNMNWMF
+388 
-395 SGASG
+395 
-400 LTNLDIGKWNT
+400 
-411 SKVRTMWNM
+411 
-420 FEGASGLTNLD
+420 
-431 IGKWDTSQVTD
+431 
-442 MGSMF
+442 
-447 EGASSL
+447 
-453 TNLDIGKWD
+453 
-462 TSQVTNM
+462 
-469 SDMFSGARGLTNL
+469 MFSGARGLTNL
-482 DIGKWDTSKVRNMW
+482 DIGKWDTSKVTNMGW
-496 GMFNEASGLTNLD
+496 MFSEARGLTSLDIGKWDTSKVTNMEGMFFWTKGLTNLD
-509 IGKWDTSQVTDMF
+509 IGKWDTSKVTDMGH
-522 YMFKGASGLT
+522 MFDGTWLAN
-532 RLDIGKWNTS
+532 LDIGKWDTS
-542 QVTAMNSMFEGASS
+542 KVTNMQGMFEEARGLTNLDIGKWDTSKVTNMKGMFEEARGLTSLDIGKWDTSKVTNMKGMFSKASGLTNLDLSKWDTSKVTNMGWMFEGASS

-561 IGKWDTSQVTAMRSM
+561 IGKWDTSKVMVMEFM
-576 FEGASGL
+576 FSGASSLTNLDIGKWDTSKVKDMSYMFAGAEDL
-583 TNLDVSKWDVSNV
+583 TNLDVSKWDVSKV
-596 KYISDMFSRTP
+596 EDMSKMFSRTP

-645 SKELYEMYKANPSA
+645 SKKLYEMYKANPSA

-678 TGESIEALDNKTNET
+678 TGESIEVLESKTNET

-712 KTQDGEVV
+712 RTQDGEVV

-770 EIEGRAG
+770 EIEGKAG

-800 ENEVRPM
+800 EKEVRPM

-862 VQIINKKDGTT
+862 IQIINKKDGTT

-1068 PKPFEGGVNPAESVV
+1068 LKPFE
-1083 TEEQKPFAGGVNPVE
+1083 GGVNPVE
-1098 SVVKEELKPFAGGV
+1098 SVVTEEP
-1112 NPAESVVKEE
+1112 
-1122 LKPFEGGVNPVE
+1122 KPFEGGVNPVE

-1140 LKPLEGGV
+1140 LKRFEGGV
-1148 NPAESVVTEELKP
+1148 NPAESVVTEEPKPFEGGVNPAESVVTEEPKPFESGVNPEESVVTEELKP
-1161 FEGGVNSEVASASEE
+1161 FEGGVNPAESVVTEEPKPFEGGVNPAGSVVTEELKPFAGGVNSEVASASEE

-1193 DVLEISAKPKELKGY
+1193 DVLEIPAKPKELKGY

-1237 EKDKRDIAETQVLDD
+1237 EKDKRDISQTQVLDD
-1252 NISQSKDVEDKKGE
+1252 NISQSKNVEDKKDE
-1266 DSTEKSLPKTG
+1266 DSTEKILPKTG

-1288 MLLAATMVLT
+1288 VLLAATMMLT